1 MLRDFKFLRRNSGK
15 NTTQQEEIE
24 NVPVNPRDSM
34 GPPTSSTDSTRPP
47 LNTIQETTR
56 GVKVTKIDKTP
67 AKRRYSDITKTPE
80 KPVSLL
86 PKGRYG
92 WAKKADSSSS
102 SVEEGDE
109 GKTDA
114 GQSRK
119 VAANA
124 TPRSTRTT
132 GRANSNYSESHSN
145 QTTPSKSVTKPPNPA
160 FSLASGS
167 RALASGAARMANY
180 AALSRGIPISGNS
193 STVVDKVEV
202 PHFDLKENPSF
213 WLEHNVQVLIRVRPL
228 NSTERST
235 QGYSR
240 CLKQESAQCITWIG
254 QPETRF
260 TFDHVAC
267 ETINQET
274 LFRMVGLPMVENCLS
289 GYNSSIFAY
298 GQTGSGKTHTMLGEI
313 EELEVRPSPNRG
325 MTPRIFEFLFARIRA
340 EEESRRDERLQYSC
354 KCSFLEI
361 YNEQITDLLDPS
373 STNLMLRED
382 MTKGVYVENLSE
394 FEVRTVGDILKL
406 LTQGSL
412 NRRVAATNMNR
423 ESSRSHSVFTCIIE
437 SRWEK
442 NCTDNFRFSRLN
454 LVDLAG
460 SERQKAS
467 GAEGERL
474 KEAASINKSLSTLG
488 HVIMVLVDVA
498 NGRPRHVPY
507 RDSKL
512 TFLLQDSLGGN
523 SKTMIISNVSPSICC
538 AAETLNTLK
547 FAQRAK
553 LIQNNAVVN
562 EDSSAD
568 VTALK
573 HEIRLLKEE
582 LSSLKSQNVS
592 RALSFGQTTVSGD
605 SRLEDDSS
613 YDETDQHGSSMI
625 TKEAKGIVRLST
637 KQFKSLET
645 TLAGSLRREQMAETS
660 IKQLEAEIEQ
670 LNRLVRQREE
680 DNRCTK
686 MMLKF
691 REERIQRMES
701 LVNGLIPAD
710 SYLLEEN
717 NALTEEIQLLQ
728 AKVDRNPEVTRFACE
743 NIRLLEEL
751 RRFQDFYEE
760 GEREILL
767 SEVSNL
773 RDQLLTNIDGN
784 LKKHNHLDMNIPSQE
799 SVHVCDEQTT
809 LHLELKKTL
818 HELEE
823 CRTNLNC
830 CLEKNKAL
838 SREIDELRGSL
849 NSISSA
855 NNDHNDGVEVRK
867 ESISEA
873 LALNSKSKTSDEK
886 EKEDTRKEETMK
898 HIEKIMDL
906 QLELD
911 ILKVI
916 VQEERL
922 HHKELEQHA
931 QSMMLDLDSSK
942 EQLLLVTKK
951 CEDVH
956 AELGEAKSIIEAL
969 ESQHLLAIT
978 EVEDLRNS
986 NNHYAEVVQNQEL
999 EISSLKKQMFHQGSR
1014 NLSSSKL
1021 LESND
1026 SSLQAKLK
1034 KMYDSL
1040 EKAKMLNQHYQS
1052 DSEFHVSNE
1061 EAMDE
1066 ISRQAEAETAA
1077 VIVCLQEELLLLQQ
1091 EVRESSSKE
1100 MESRK
1105 RLNELE
1111 TEVNNLEAQL
1121 SLMTEENRKLGE
1133 NVYDKEKELIN
1144 MSEEWEKVNNEIEAI
1159 VCGGHEALK
1168 DACEQL
1174 DFISSTFPNKRSRI
1188 SEQFGRMTK
1197 HIFEKEL
1204 LIEQLSQSLENAL
1217 NRKNDMESML
1227 RSLRGAALVMME
1239 AHQLDCRERDA
1250 ELFSL
1255 TSQLSSKAHDISQL
1269 ENTIKYGEDQL
1280 RKASVSATVAF
1291 LVLNWLSEQNSNYID
1306 ALNQKAMQL
1315 MESLETSRQKDAIL
1329 RDQASL
1335 VATAENQ
1342 NESLR
1347 MELQTLQLDCHEKD
1361 AELFSLTSQLS
1372 SKAHDISQLENTI
1385 KYGEDQLR
1393 KASVSATV
1401 AFLVVNWLSEQ
1412 NSNYIDALN
1421 QKDMQLM
1428 ESLETSRQND
1438 AILRDQASLVA
1449 TAENQNESLRMELE
1463 TLEKT
1468 CSDLRLQLFEEK
1480 RQKLEE
1486 IEENDM
1492 FKTIEKLT
1500 ELQAGVST
1508 VRSHLSECVER
1519 SGSHGKDTSN
1529 ETHASFSSG
1538 GKNTSTWEGSET
1550 RKHSQHLESCILE
1563 DRTAVKTDCSFDK
1576 SNNMLGSASKQ
1587 ETFQM
1592 NWKDKDRDATIILL
1606 RKEMESALECLKG
1619 VQVEMAKL
1627 RFEKETLRSSEQ
1639 KSKES
1644 IGDLLAAVTS
1654 LQTYMDKF
1662 EQDLALKVDLVDNKL
1677 RTIEGAVQESSNSW
1691 YEQKKLLAAELCDA
1705 KAVAAQK
1712 ATEASCTVAKFG
1724 EVQDTMKEA
1733 DIMINELMIANESLK
1748 LDIKKLKKKEISLT
1762 KKRDILV
1769 NENQN
1774 LQSANDQKD
1783 MHYQRLENEFES
1795 DLVMMQKLVLE
1806 LEDIVSQTATSSMD
1820 ELMSVTSDVLIIKSQ
1835 LHESIKYMRSWLEE
1849 IWSDIVMKDCSLS
1862 VLHLCHMGILLEAAT
1877 GLNVENGLLNHGL
1890 SESNSL
1896 ISKLKEQNFKAQKEL
1911 EMCRTLK
1918 VKLLADIKNNFDRV
1932 LRKES
1937 DAVDLTS
1944 KLGSFEK
1951 KILDLQFQEEAMLA
1965 RSEQMGS
1972 ELVELI
1978 KEIALSNKT
1987 VLASLID
1994 QQRVLKDKE
2003 EALKSLEDNLTVE
2016 LSAKDFESLIL
2027 SSELEERTLLI
2038 SQLERQNK
2046 HFYEVA
2052 EGLKRQIIFDNLDV
2066 ALTASILLD
2075 KEVEVSIL
2083 QEEVAEAGRK
2093 QQNLLAELSVMDSM
2107 MAKVHARKDVLEQ
2120 DACSLMEVSCL
2131 NETLKRELGEL
2142 MEGKAV
2148 LTTQVQELNSKNEK
2162 LLEELQK
2169 KDSALESSSSR
2180 IFVLDQQNQMLKNE
2194 TCLLEAASQRL
2205 QNDMEM
2211 KDAEINKMNCLEKE
2225 IEELQ
2230 HVITELKGERCQ
2242 LFQELEVNKAENE
2255 SINALAAEN
2264 TSLRIQLRSYE
2275 KVNNDTFNMVLKV
2288 DRIGSKALN
2297 AFQNKSAE
2305 LDTMLQNIYEELE
2318 RASKF
2323 FEEFESLEN
2332 CVKEILIQC
2341 SSLQTELVRKDE
2353 IIKGML
2359 FDLSLLQESASNHM
2373 DQKDEIDDL
2382 MVSISSLE
2390 NELDEAVCKGQALEV
2405 QLQEKISKIAV
2416 LESDISQKCKDI
2428 ELLSRKN
2435 SELATIAKDAMEE
2448 KCSIEEEL
2456 SEKREACENLEIEIT
2471 NFGDIVGA
2479 MSNSIECLKRN
2490 ISDVTSEKEDFHGE
2504 ILTLKKELETAQ
2516 TLAEESEANAIEAKE
2531 EAETAKLHAEE
2542 KEEEVKL
2549 LERSVEE
2556 LECTVN
2562 ILENEVEFVRGE
2574 AERQRLQREELE
2586 LEFHAIK
2593 QQMSNVKGSDA
2604 DMRRH
2609 QEEKEKSLQEA
2620 CQRIQLLEG
2629 EIISRDAELA
2639 HFKAHI
2645 SELNLHAE
2653 AQAREYK
2660 EKFKALEALA
2670 QKVKMDPH
2678 ATQAP
2683 ALSSSKLEKNSSKPR
2698 GSGSPFKCIGIGL
2711 VQQLMSEKDEE
2722 HSAERHRIQELEA
2735 LAASRQKEIFML
2747 NSKLA
2752 AAESM
2757 THDVIRDLLGLK
2769 LDMNNYANLLDNK
2782 QLQMLMEVAG
2792 LHNVDAQFKEEEVP
2806 KLRQQL
2812 NEFIEERKGWIEEIE
2827 RKQAEMVAAQ
2837 IALEKLRQRDHLLT
2851 TENEMIKLENANHK
2865 KKVRELEADIKKL
2878 SGQQNLQQRIHHH
2891 AKIKEE
2897 NNLLKNQNDDLIV
2910 KLRKTESILSRVREE
2925 LTHFRQTNGRGP
2937 YINFDKEEM
2946 LENKLKEKEE
2956 ERLQLAQKLLGLCA
2970 SVLKAAG
2977 ITKPTSDMGISA
2989 AEEALEQLKNRLTSL
3004 ERELQDAKFK
3014 NKMTN
3019 ERIRLTE
3026 LMPQSS
3032 PLRTG
3037 ENGQIS
3043 NGGSSSPLTA
3053 FDR

>member
-1 MLRDFKFLRRNSGK
+1 MRDFKFLRRNSGK
-15 NTTQQEEIE
+15 NNTQPEEIE

-34 GPPTSSTDSTRPP
+34 GPPTSADSTRPP

-56 GVKVTKIDKTP
+56 NLKSGIDQQGGVRVTKIDKNPTKP
-67 AKRRYSDITKTPE
+67 KTSRYSDINRTPE
-80 KPVSLL
+80 KPVSL

-92 WAKKADSSSS
+92 WVQKAGSSSS
-102 SVEEGDE
+102 SVEVGDE
-109 GKTDA
+109 GKMDVGTC
-114 GQSRK
+114 GSLSRIGA
-119 VAANA
+119 VNA
-124 TPRSTRTT
+124 TPRSARTT

-160 FSLASGS
+160 FSLASSS
-167 RALASGAARMANY
+167 RILATGAVRMANY
-180 AALSRGIPISGNS
+180 ASLYRGIPVSGNL
-193 STVVDKVEV
+193 STVLDTVDV

-228 NSTERST
+228 NSMERST
-235 QGYSR
+235 QGYAR

-274 LFRMVGLPMVENCLS
+274 LFRMVGLQMVENCLS

-313 EELEVRPSPNRG
+313 EELEIRPSPNRG

-382 MTKGVYVENLSE
+382 MKKGVYVENLSE
-394 FEVRTVGDILKL
+394 FEVQTVGDILKL

-412 NRRVAATNMNR
+412 NRKVAATNMNR

-442 NCTDNFRFSRLN
+442 NSTDNFRFSRLN

-460 SERQKAS
+460 SERQKTS

-474 KEAASINKSLSTLG
+474 KEAASINRSLSTLG

-568 VTALK
+568 VSALK

-582 LSSLKSQNVS
+582 LSSLKRQNIS
-592 RALSFGQTTVSGD
+592 RALSFGQTTISGD
-605 SRLEDDSS
+605 SRLEDDCS
-613 YDETDQHGSSMI
+613 YDEKALETDQQGSLI
-625 TKEAKGIVRLST
+625 TKEANGIIRLSS

-645 TLAGSLRREQMAETS
+645 TLAGSLRREQMGEAS

-710 SYLLEEN
+710 GYLLEEN
-717 NALTEEIQLLQ
+717 SALTEEIQLLHS
-728 AKVDRNPEVTRFACE
+728 KVDRNPEVTRFACE

-767 SEVSNL
+767 NEVSNL
-773 RDQLLTNIDGN
+773 RDQLLINIDGK
-784 LKKHNHLDMNIPSQE
+784 LKQHSHLDINIPSQE
-799 SVHVCDEQTT
+799 PVHICDEQAT

-830 CLEKNKAL
+830 CLEKNEKL

-855 NNDHNDGVEVRK
+855 ENDHGGGVEVIK
-867 ESISEA
+867 ESIPEA
-873 LALNSKSKTSDEK
+873 LALDSKSKTFDEK
-886 EKEDTRKEETMK
+886 KEEDTRKEERMK
-898 HIEKIMDL
+898 HVDEIMDL

-922 HHKELEQHA
+922 HHNELQQHA
-931 QSMMLDLDSSK
+931 QSMMQDLDSSK

-951 CEDVH
+951 CEDVQ

-969 ESQHLLAIT
+969 ESQHLLAIS

-986 NNHYAEVVQNQEL
+986 NSHYAEVVQKQEV
-999 EISSLKKQMFHQGSR
+999 EISSLKKQMFHQGLRS
-1014 NLSSSKL
+1014 LSSSNL
-1021 LESND
+1021 LESDD
-1026 SSLQAKLK
+1026 SPLQAKLK
-1034 KMYDSL
+1034 RMQDSL
-1040 EKAKMLNQHYQS
+1040 EKAKMLNRRNQS

-1061 EAMDE
+1061 EEMNE
-1066 ISRQAEAETAA
+1066 ISRQAEAETAE
-1077 VIVCLQEELLLLQQ
+1077 VIVCLQEELLLLQL
-1091 EVRESSSKE
+1091 EVKNSSLKE

-1105 RLNELE
+1105 RLIELE
-1111 TEVNNLEAQL
+1111 TEVKDLEAKL
-1121 SLMTEENRKLGE
+1121 SLMAEENRKLGE
-1133 NVYDKEKELIN
+1133 NVHDKEKELIS
-1144 MSEEWEKVNNEIEAI
+1144 MSEEWEQVNNEIEAI

-1174 DFISSTFPNKRSRI
+1174 DFISSTFPDKRGRI

-1197 HIFEKEL
+1197 YIIEKEL
-1204 LIEQLSQSLENAL
+1204 LIEELNQSLENAL
-1217 NRKNDMESML
+1217 NRRNDMESML
-1227 RSLRGAALVMME
+1227 RSLRGAALVMTE
-1239 AHQLDCRERDA
+1239 AHQLDCHEKDA
-1250 ELFSL
+1250 EVFSL
-1255 TSQLSSKAHDISQL
+1255 TSQLSSKAHVISEL
-1269 ENTIKYGEDQL
+1269 EYKIKYGEDQL
-1280 RKASVSATVAF
+1280 RKASISATVAF
-1291 LVLNWLSEQNSNYID
+1291 LVVNWLSEKNSSYID
-1306 ALNQKAMQL
+1306 ALNQKEMQL

-1329 RDQASL
+1329 WDQASV
-1335 VATAENQ
+1335 VAAAENQ
-1342 NESLR
+1342 TESLR
-1347 MELQTLQLDCHEKD
+1347 MEL
-1361 AELFSLTSQLS
+1361 
-1372 SKAHDISQLENTI
+1372 N
-1385 KYGEDQLR
+1385 
-1393 KASVSATV
+1393 
-1401 AFLVVNWLSEQ
+1401 
-1412 NSNYIDALN
+1412 
-1421 QKDMQLM
+1421 
-1428 ESLETSRQND
+1428 
-1438 AILRDQASLVA
+1438 
-1449 TAENQNESLRMELE
+1449 

-1468 CSDLRLQLFEEK
+1468 CTDLRFQVFEE
-1480 RQKLEE
+1480 RRHKLEE
-1486 IEENDM
+1486 VEENDM
-1492 FKTIEKLT
+1492 LKTIEKLT
-1500 ELQAGVST
+1500 ELKAGVST
-1508 VRSHLSECVER
+1508 VRSHLSEYVER
-1519 SGSHGKDTSN
+1519 SGTHGKDISN
-1529 ETHASFSSG
+1529 ENHASFSSDD
-1538 GKNTSTWEGSET
+1538 KLETWTDSE
-1550 RKHSQHLESCILE
+1550 KSQHSQHLESCILE
-1563 DRTAVKTDCSFDK
+1563 DRTAEKPDCSFDK
-1576 SNNMLGSASKQ
+1576 SNSMLGSASKQ
-1587 ETFQM
+1587 DTLQI
-1592 NWKDKDRDATIILL
+1592 NCKDKDRDATIVLL
-1606 RKEMESALECLKG
+1606 RKKMESALECLKG
-1619 VQVEMAKL
+1619 VQAEMARL
-1627 RFEKETLRSSEQ
+1627 HVEKEALWSAEQ
-1639 KSKES
+1639 KSKGS
-1644 IGDLLAAVTS
+1644 IGDFVAAVTS
-1654 LQTYMDKF
+1654 LHTCMDKF
-1662 EQDLALKVDLVDNKL
+1662 EQELELKVELVNNRL
-1677 RTIEGAVQESSNSW
+1677 QTIEGAVLESSSSW
-1691 YEQKKLLAAELCDA
+1691 YEQKKLLEAELCDA

-1712 ATEASCTVAKFG
+1712 ATEASCILAKLE

-1733 DIMINELMIANESLK
+1733 DIMVNELMIANESLK
-1748 LDIKKLKKKEISLT
+1748 LDIKRLKKKEISLT
-1762 KKRDILV
+1762 EKRDILV
-1769 NENQN
+1769 NENQS
-1774 LQSANDQKD
+1774 LQSAIDLKD

-1795 DLVMMQKLVLE
+1795 DLAMMQTLVLE
-1806 LEDIVSQTATSSMD
+1806 LEDIVSQAATTSTD
-1820 ELMSVTSDVLIIKSQ
+1820 ELKSVTSDVLVIKSQ
-1835 LHESIKYMRSWLEE
+1835 LHASTKYMKSWLEE
-1849 IWSDIVMKDCSLS
+1849 IWSDIIVKDCALS
-1862 VLHLCHMGILLEAAT
+1862 VLHLCHMGIFLEAAT

-1896 ISKLKEQNFKAQKEL
+1896 IFKLKEQNFKAQKEL

-1918 VKLLADIKNNFDRV
+1918 GKLLADIRNNFDRV

-1937 DAVDLTS
+1937 DAGDLTS

-1951 KILDLQFQEEAMLA
+1951 KILDLQLQEESMLA

-1972 ELVELI
+1972 ELVELM
-1978 KEIALSNKT
+1978 KEIDLSNKT
-1987 VLASLID
+1987 VLTSLID
-1994 QQRVLKDKE
+1994 QERMLKDKE
-2003 EALKSLEDNLTVE
+2003 EALKSLEDSLTMEFVV
-2016 LSAKDFESLIL
+2016 KDFESLIL
-2027 SSELEERTLLI
+2027 SSELEERTILI
-2038 SQLERQNK
+2038 SELERKNK

-2052 EGLKRQIIFDNLDV
+2052 EGLKREIIFNNLDV
-2066 ALTASILLD
+2066 ALTASILCD

-2093 QQNLLAELSVMDSM
+2093 QQNLLAELSVLDSM
-2107 MAKVHARKDVLEQ
+2107 VAKVQSSKNAVEQ
-2120 DACSLMEVSCL
+2120 DACSLMEVSHL
-2131 NETLKRELGEL
+2131 NKTLKRELGEL
-2142 MEGKAV
+2142 VEGKIV
-2148 LTTQVQELNSKNEK
+2148 LTTKVQELSSKNEK

-2180 IFVLDQQNQMLKNE
+2180 ILVLDQQNQMLHNE
-2194 TCLLEAASQRL
+2194 TCLLEAASCRL
-2205 QNDMEM
+2205 QNDVEM
-2211 KDAEINKMNCLEKE
+2211 KDAEIKKMNCLKKE

-2230 HVITELKGERCQ
+2230 HEITELKGARYQ
-2242 LFQELEVNKAENE
+2242 LFQELEVKKAEIE
-2255 SINALAAEN
+2255 RINVLAAEN
-2264 TSLRIQLRSYE
+2264 TSLRIQLRSCE
-2275 KVNNDTFNMVLKV
+2275 RGNNGMFNVVLKV
-2288 DRIGSKALN
+2288 DSIGSKALN

-2305 LDTMLQNIYEELE
+2305 LDAMLQNIYEELE
-2318 RASKF
+2318 RASRF

-2332 CVKEILIQC
+2332 SAKEILIQ
-2341 SSLQTELVRKDE
+2341 SASLQSELARKDD

-2359 FDLSLLQESASNHM
+2359 FDLSLLQESASNHK
-2373 DQKDEIDDL
+2373 DQKDEIEDL
-2382 MVSISSLE
+2382 IASINSLE
-2390 NELDEAVCKGQALEV
+2390 DELDEALCKGQALEA
-2405 QLQEKISKIAV
+2405 QLQEKMNKIAV

-2435 SELATIAKDAMEE
+2435 SELAASAKDTMEE

-2456 SEKREACENLEIEIT
+2456 LEKREICENLEREIT
-2471 NFGDIVGA
+2471 NFSDIVSE
-2479 MSNSIECLKRN
+2479 MSNSIECLKRSLN
-2490 ISDVTSEKEDFHGE
+2490 GVTSENEDLHKE
-2504 ILTLKKELETAQ
+2504 IITLKNELETVQ
-2516 TLAEESEANAIEAKE
+2516 TLAEEKEAIAIEAKE
-2531 EAETAKLHAEE
+2531 VAKIAKLQVEE

-2562 ILENEVEFVRGE
+2562 VLENEVEFVRGE

-2586 LEFHAIK
+2586 L
-2593 QQMSNVKGSDA
+2593 DA
-2604 DMRRH
+2604 EMRRH

-2629 EIISRDAELA
+2629 EIISRDAEIA

-2653 AQAREYK
+2653 AQACEYK

-2683 ALSSSKLEKNSSKPR
+2683 TFSSNKLEKNSLKPRGSGSPKNPSKPR

-2711 VQQLMSEKDEE
+2711 VQQLISERDEE
-2722 HSAERHRIQELEA
+2722 HSAERQRIQELEA

-2752 AAESM
+2752 VANSM
-2757 THDVIRDLLGLK
+2757 THDVMRDLLGVK
-2769 LDMNNYANLLDNK
+2769 LDMNNYANLLDHP
-2782 QLQMLMEVAG
+2782 QLQMLMETAR
-2792 LHNVDAQFKEEEVP
+2792 LHNGDAQFKEEEVL
-2806 KLRQQL
+2806 KLRQLL
-2812 NEFIEERKGWIEEIE
+2812 NEFVEERKGWIEEIE

-2837 IALEKLRQRDHLLT
+2837 IALEKLRQRNHLLT
-2851 TENEMIKLENANHK
+2851 TENEMIKMENVNHK
-2865 KKVRELEADIKKL
+2865 KMVIELEADIKKL

-2897 NNLLKNQNDDLIV
+2897 NNLLKNQNDDLLV

-2925 LTHFRQTNGRGP
+2925 LAHFRQTNGRNP
-2937 YINFDKEEM
+2937 YINFDKEQT

-2956 ERLQLAQKLLGLCA
+2956 ERLQLAQKLLGLCTT
-2970 SVLKAAG
+2970 VLKAAG
-2977 ITKPTSDMGISA
+2977 ITKPTSEIGISA
-2989 AEEALEQLKNRLTSL
+2989 AEGALEQLKNRLTSL

-3019 ERIRLTE
+3019 ERIRLSE

-3032 PLRTG
+3032 PLRTNK
-3037 ENGQIS
+3037 NGQIS
-3043 NGGSSSPLTA
+3043 SSPLAA

>member
-15 NTTQQEEIE
+15 NTQPEEIE

-34 GPPTSSTDSTRPP
+34 GPPTSTDSTRPP
-47 LNTIQETTR
+47 LNTIQETTTR
-56 GVKVTKIDKTP
+56 SLKGGVDQQGSVRVTKVDKTP
-67 AKRRYSDITKTPE
+67 SKRRYSDITKTPE
-80 KPVSLL
+80 KPVGHQKS
-86 PKGRYG
+86 RYG
-92 WAKKADSSSS
+92 WGPKADSSSN
-102 SVEEGDE
+102 SVEVGDE
-109 GKTDA
+109 GKMDA
-114 GQSRK
+114 GQQRTVS
-119 VAANA
+119 ANA
-124 TPRSTRTT
+124 TPRSTRTI

-145 QTTPSKSVTKPPNPA
+145 QNTPSKSVTKPPNPA

-167 RALASGAARMANY
+167 RNLASGAARVANY
-180 AALSRGIPISGNS
+180 ASLYRGIPSSGNS
-193 STVVDKVEV
+193 STVVDTAEV
-202 PHFDLKENPSF
+202 PHFELKENPSF
-213 WLEHNVQVLIRVRPL
+213 WMEHNVQVLIRVRPL
-228 NSTERST
+228 NSMERST

-274 LFRMVGLPMVENCLS
+274 LFRMVGLPMVENSLS

-313 EELEVRPSPNRG
+313 EELEIRPSPNRG

-382 MTKGVYVENLSE
+382 ITKGVYVENLSE
-394 FEVRTVGDILKL
+394 YEVQTVGDILKL

-412 NRRVAATNMNR
+412 NRRVAATHMNR

-442 NCTDNFRFSRLN
+442 NSTDNFRFSRLN

-460 SERQKAS
+460 SERQKSS

-474 KEAASINKSLSTLG
+474 KEAASINRSLSTLG

-582 LSSLKSQNVS
+582 LSSLKRQNVS
-592 RALSFGQTTVSGD
+592 RALSFGQTIISGD
-605 SRLEDDSS
+605 SRLEDDCS
-613 YDETDQHGSSMI
+613 YDEKALETDQHGSLI
-625 TKEAKGIVRLST
+625 TKDAKGIVRLSS

-660 IKQLEAEIEQ
+660 MKQLEAEIEQ

-686 MMLKF
+686 MRLKF

-701 LVNGLIPAD
+701 LVNGKIPAD

-717 NALTEEIQLLQ
+717 KALTEEIQLLH

-751 RRFQDFYEE
+751 RRYQDFYEE
-760 GEREILL
+760 GERDILL
-767 SEVSNL
+767 AEVSNL
-773 RDQLLTNIDGN
+773 RDQLLTNVDGN
-784 LKKHNHLDMNIPSQE
+784 LKQHNHLNMNIPSQE
-799 SVHVCDEQTT
+799 SIHVCGEQTT

-830 CLEKNKAL
+830 CLDKNEKL
-838 SREIDELRGSL
+838 SREIDELRRSL
-849 NSISSA
+849 KSISSA
-855 NNDHNDGVEVRK
+855 DNDNNGRVEVIK

-898 HIEKIMDL
+898 HIEEIMNL

-922 HHKELEQHA
+922 HRNEVEQSA
-931 QSMMLDLDSSK
+931 QSMMQDLESSK
-942 EQLLLVTKK
+942 EQLLLVNKK
-951 CEDVH
+951 CEDVQ

-969 ESQHLLAIT
+969 ESQHLLAIA
-978 EVEDLRNS
+978 EVDDLRNS
-986 NNHYAEVVQNQEL
+986 NSHYAEVVQKQQL
-999 EISSLKKQMFHQGSR
+999 EITSLKEQMFRQESR
-1014 NLSSSKL
+1014 DLSSSKL
-1021 LESND
+1021 LESDD
-1026 SSLQAKLK
+1026 SPLQAKLK
-1034 KMYDSL
+1034 KMHDSL
-1040 EKAKMLNQHYQS
+1040 EKAKMLNRRYQS
-1052 DSEFHVSNE
+1052 DCDFQVSNE

-1066 ISRQAEAETAA
+1066 ISRQAEAETAE

-1091 EVRESSSKE
+1091 EVSNSSLKE
-1100 MESRK
+1100 GESRN
-1105 RLNELE
+1105 RLTELE
-1111 TEVNNLEAQL
+1111 TEVKNLEAKL
-1121 SLMTEENRKLGE
+1121 SLMSEENRKLVE
-1133 NVYDKEKELIN
+1133 DVDDKEKELIN
-1144 MSEEWEKVNNEIEAI
+1144 MSEEWEQVNNEIEAI
-1159 VCGGHEALK
+1159 VSGGHEALK

-1174 DFISSTFPNKRSRI
+1174 DLISSTFPDKRSRI

-1197 HIFEKEL
+1197 YIFEKEL
-1204 LIEQLSQSLENAL
+1204 FIEELNQSLENAL
-1217 NRKNDMESML
+1217 NRRNDMESML
-1227 RSLRGAALVMME
+1227 RSLRGAALVMTE
-1239 AHQLDCRERDA
+1239 AHQLDCREKDA
-1250 ELFSL
+1250 EIFSL
-1255 TSQLSSKAHDISQL
+1255 TSQLSSKEHVISKL
-1269 ENTIKYGEDQL
+1269 ENKIKHGEDQL
-1280 RKASVSATVAF
+1280 RKASV
-1291 LVLNWLSEQNSNYID
+1291 N
-1306 ALNQKAMQL
+1306 
-1315 MESLETSRQKDAIL
+1315 
-1329 RDQASL
+1329 
-1335 VATAENQ
+1335 
-1342 NESLR
+1342 
-1347 MELQTLQLDCHEKD
+1347 
-1361 AELFSLTSQLS
+1361 
-1372 SKAHDISQLENTI
+1372 
-1385 KYGEDQLR
+1385 
-1393 KASVSATV
+1393 ATV

-1412 NSNYIDALN
+1412 NSNYNDALN
-1421 QKDMQLM
+1421 QKEMQLM
-1428 ESLETSRQND
+1428 ESLETSRQKD
-1438 AILRDQASLVA
+1438 AIFCDQASVVA
-1449 TAENQNESLRMELE
+1449 AAESQNESLRTELH
-1463 TLEKT
+1463 TL
-1468 CSDLRLQLFEEK
+1468 

-1486 IEENDM
+1486 NDM
-1492 FKTIEKLT
+1492 LKTIEKLT

-1519 SGSHGKDTSN
+1519 SGSHGKVISN
-1529 ETHASFSSG
+1529 ETHASV
-1538 GKNTSTWEGSET
+1538 STDDKFET
-1550 RKHSQHLESCILE
+1550 WTGTVTRQHSQHLESCI
-1563 DRTAVKTDCSFDK
+1563 F
-1576 SNNMLGSASKQ
+1576 GSVSKQ
-1587 ETFQM
+1587 KTFQM
-1592 NWKDKDRDATIILL
+1592 NWQDKDRDATIILL
-1606 RKEMESALECLKG
+1606 RKEIESSLECLKG
-1619 VQVEMAKL
+1619 VQAEMAGL
-1627 RFEKETLRSSEQ
+1627 RVEKEVLWSSEQ
-1639 KSKES
+1639 KSKETV
-1644 IGDLLAAVTS
+1644 GDFLAAATS

-1662 EQDLALKVDLVDNKL
+1662 EQELELKVELVDNKL
-1677 RTIEGAVQESSNSW
+1677 QKIEDAVKESSSSW
-1691 YEQKKLLAAELCDA
+1691 YEQKKLLEAELCDA

-1712 ATEASCTVAKFG
+1712 ATEASCILAKFE

-1748 LDIKKLKKKEISLT
+1748 LDKKKLKKKKTSLT
-1762 KKRDILV
+1762 EQRDILV
-1769 NENQN
+1769 NENQS
-1774 LQSANDQKD
+1774 LQSVNDLKD
-1783 MHYQRLENEFES
+1783 VHYKRLESEFES
-1795 DLVMMQKLVLE
+1795 DLAMMQRLVLE
-1806 LEDIVSQTATSSMD
+1806 LEDIVSQAATASMD
-1820 ELMSVTSDVLIIKSQ
+1820 ELKSVMSDLLIIKSQ
-1835 LHESIKYMRSWLEE
+1835 LHESTKCMRSWLEE
-1849 IWSDIVMKDCSLS
+1849 IWSDIIVKDCALS
-1862 VLHLCHMGILLEAAT
+1862 VLHLCHMGIFLEAAA

-1890 SESNSL
+1890 SESSSL
-1896 ISKLKEQNFKAQKEL
+1896 ISKLKEQNFKAQREL

-1918 VKLLADIKNNFDRV
+1918 GKLLADIKNNFDRV
-1932 LRKES
+1932 RRKES
-1937 DAVDLTS
+1937 DAGDFTS
-1944 KLGSFEK
+1944 KLGSFENK
-1951 KILDLQFQEEAMLA
+1951 LLDLQFQEETMLA

-1972 ELVELI
+1972 EFVELI
-1978 KEIALSNKT
+1978 KEIDLSNKA

-1994 QQRVLKDKE
+1994 QERVLKDKE
-2003 EALKSLEDNLTVE
+2003 EALKSHEDSLTME
-2016 LSAKDFESLIL
+2016 FSAKDFESLIL
-2027 SSELEERTLLI
+2027 LSELEERTILI
-2038 SQLERQNK
+2038 SELERKNK

-2052 EGLKRQIIFDNLDV
+2052 ESLKREIVFDNLDV

-2083 QEEVAEAGRK
+2083 HEEVAEAGRK
-2093 QQNLLAELSVMDSM
+2093 QQNLLAELNVMNSKI
-2107 MAKVHARKDVLEQ
+2107 AEVQSRKSALEQ
-2120 DACSLMEVSCL
+2120 DACSLKEVSCL
-2131 NETLKRELGEL
+2131 NESLDRELGEL
-2142 MEGKAV
+2142 MEAKTV
-2148 LTTQVQELNSKNEK
+2148 LKTQVQELSSKNEK
-2162 LLEELQK
+2162 LFEELQK

-2180 IFVLDQQNQMLKNE
+2180 IVVLDQQNQMLQNK
-2194 TCLLEAASQRL
+2194 TCLLEAASCRL

-2211 KDAEINKMNCLEKE
+2211 KEAEIKKVNCLEKE

-2230 HVITELKGERCQ
+2230 HEITELKGERCQ
-2242 LFQELEVNKAENE
+2242 LIQELEVKKVEIE
-2255 SINALAAEN
+2255 RINALAAEN
-2264 TSLRIQLRSYE
+2264 TSLRIQLRSRE
-2275 KVNNDTFNMVLKV
+2275 KGNNDAFDMVLKV
-2288 DRIGSKALN
+2288 NSTASKALY

-2305 LDTMLQNIYEELE
+2305 LDAILQNIYGEVE

-2332 CVKEILIQC
+2332 LAEEILSQ
-2341 SSLQTELVRKDE
+2341 SASLQTELVRKDD

-2359 FDLSLLQESASNHM
+2359 FDLRMLQESASNHK
-2373 DQKDEIDDL
+2373 DQKDEINDL
-2382 MVSISSLE
+2382 MASINSLE

-2416 LESDISQKCKDI
+2416 LESDISEKCKDI
-2428 ELLSRKN
+2428 ELLSSEN
-2435 SELATIAKDAMEE
+2435 SELAATAKDTMEE

-2456 SEKREACENLEIEIT
+2456 LEKRQICENLEIEIT
-2471 NFGDIVGA
+2471 NFGDIVSE

-2490 ISDVTSEKEDFHGE
+2490 LNDVTSEREDLHGE
-2504 ILTLKKELETAQ
+2504 ILTLKRALEMAQ
-2516 TLAEESEANAIEAKE
+2516 TLAEESEAIAIEAKE
-2531 EAETAKLHAEE
+2531 VAEIAKLQAEE
-2542 KEEEVKL
+2542 KEEEVIL

-2562 ILENEVEFVRGE
+2562 VLENEVKFVRGE

-2586 LEFHAIK
+2586 LELQAIK
-2593 QQMSNVKGSDA
+2593 QQMNNVEGSDA
-2604 DMRRH
+2604 DMKRH

-2629 EIISRDAELA
+2629 EIISRDAEIA

-2653 AQAREYK
+2653 AQACEYK

-2670 QKVKMDPH
+2670 EKFKMDPH
-2678 ATQAP
+2678 ASQAP
-2683 ALSSSKLEKNSSKPR
+2683 TLSSSKLEKNSSKPR
-2698 GSGSPFKCIGIGL
+2698 GSGSPFKCMGIGL

-2722 HSAERHRIQELEA
+2722 HSAERYRIQELEA

-2769 LDMNNYANLLDNK
+2769 LDMNNYATLLDN
-2782 QLQMLMEVAG
+2782 QQFQMLMEKARH
-2792 LHNVDAQFKEEEVP
+2792 LNVDGQFKEQEIL

-2837 IALEKLRQRDHLLT
+2837 IGLEKLRQRDHLLT
-2851 TENEMIKLENANHK
+2851 TENEMIKMENVNHK
-2865 KKVRELEADIKKL
+2865 KKVIELEADIKKL

-2897 NNLLKNQNDDLIV
+2897 NNVLKNQNDDLIV

-2925 LTHFRQTNGRGP
+2925 LTHFRQSNGRSP
-2937 YINFDKEEM
+2937 YINFDKEQT

-2970 SVLKAAG
+2970 TVLKAAG
-2977 ITKPTSDMGISA
+2977 ITKPTSEIGISA

-3019 ERIRLTE
+3019 ERIRLSE

-3032 PLRTG
+3032 PLRTD
-3037 ENGQIS
+3037 ENGQTP
-3043 NGGSSSPLTA
+3043 NRGCSPLTV

>member
-202 PHFDLKENPSF
+202 PHFDLKENTSF

-582 LSSLKSQNVS
+582 LSSLKRQNVS

-818 HELEE
+818 RELEE

-873 LALNSKSKTSDEK
+873 LDLNSKSKTSDEK

-931 QSMMLDLDSSK
+931 QSMMQDLDSSK

-1227 RSLRGAALVMME
+1227 RSLRGAALVMTE
-1239 AHQLDCRERDA
+1239 AHQLDCREKDA

-1255 TSQLSSKAHDISQL
+1255 TSQLISKAHDISEL

-1280 RKASVSATVAF
+1280 RKAS
-1291 LVLNWLSEQNSNYID
+1291 
-1306 ALNQKAMQL
+1306 
-1315 MESLETSRQKDAIL
+1315 
-1329 RDQASL
+1329 
-1335 VATAENQ
+1335 
-1342 NESLR
+1342 
-1347 MELQTLQLDCHEKD
+1347 
-1361 AELFSLTSQLS
+1361 
-1372 SKAHDISQLENTI
+1372 
-1385 KYGEDQLR
+1385 
-1393 KASVSATV
+1393 ASVSATV

-1421 QKDMQLM
+1421 QKDMQLV

-1468 CSDLRLQLFEEK
+1468 CSDLRLQLFEEQ

-1538 GKNTSTWEGSET
+1538 GKDTSTWAGSET
-1550 RKHSQHLESCILE
+1550 RKHSQHLESCTLE
-1563 DRTAVKTDCSFDK
+1563 DRTAEKTDCSFDK
-1576 SNNMLGSASKQ
+1576 SNNMFGSASKQ
-1587 ETFQM
+1587 GTFQM
-1592 NWKDKDRDATIILL
+1592 NWKDKDRDATIFLL

-1619 VQVEMAKL
+1619 VQAEMAKL
-1627 RFEKETLRSSEQ
+1627 LFEKEILRSSEQ

-1662 EQDLALKVDLVDNKL
+1662 EQDLAFKVDLVDNKL

-1712 ATEASCTVAKFG
+1712 ATEASCTVAKFD

-1806 LEDIVSQTATSSMD
+1806 LEDIVSQTATTSMD

-1849 IWSDIVMKDCSLS
+1849 IWSDIVVKDCSLS

-1896 ISKLKEQNFKAQKEL
+1896 IFKLKEQNFKAQKEL

-1994 QQRVLKDKE
+1994 QERVLKDKE

-2107 MAKVHARKDVLEQ
+2107 MAKVHARKDALEQ

-2305 LDTMLQNIYEELE
+2305 LDAMLQNIYEELE

-2435 SELATIAKDAMEE
+2435 SELAAIAKDAMEE

-2456 SEKREACENLEIEIT
+2456 LEKREACENLEIEIT

-2490 ISDVTSEKEDFHGE
+2490 LSDVTSEKEDLHGE

-2516 TLAEESEANAIEAKE
+2516 TLVEESEANAMEAKE

-2586 LEFHAIK
+2586 LELHAIK
-2593 QQMSNVKGSDA
+2593 QQMNNVKGSDA

-2792 LHNVDAQFKEEEVP
+2792 LHNVDAQFKVSVVRIMISP
-2806 KLRQQL
+2806 TYSLDSSSI
-2812 NEFIEERKGWIEEIE
+2812 NST
-2827 RKQAEMVAAQ
+2827 
-2837 IALEKLRQRDHLLT
+2837 DCLL
-2851 TENEMIKLENANHK
+2851 A
-2865 KKVRELEADIKKL
+2865 
-2878 SGQQNLQQRIHHH
+2878 G
-2891 AKIKEE
+2891 
-2897 NNLLKNQNDDLIV
+2897 
-2910 KLRKTESILSRVREE
+2910 
-2925 LTHFRQTNGRGP
+2925 GRG
-2937 YINFDKEEM
+2937 
-2946 LENKLKEKEE
+2946 
-2956 ERLQLAQKLLGLCA
+2956 
-2970 SVLKAAG
+2970 S
-2977 ITKPTSDMGISA
+2977 
-2989 AEEALEQLKNRLTSL
+2989 
-3004 ERELQDAKFK
+3004 
-3014 NKMTN
+3014 
-3019 ERIRLTE
+3019 
-3026 LMPQSS
+3026 
-3032 PLRTG
+3032 
-3037 ENGQIS
+3037 
-3043 NGGSSSPLTA
+3043 
-3053 FDR
+3053 

>member
-1 MLRDFKFLRRNSGK
+1 MLRDFKFLRRNSGR
-15 NTTQQEEIE
+15 NTTQPEEIE

-34 GPPTSSTDSTRPP
+34 GPTSSIDSTRPP
-47 LNTIQETTR
+47 LNTIQETAR
-56 GVKVTKIDKTP
+56 ILKGGVDQQGSVRITKIDKTP
-67 AKRRYSDITKTPE
+67 TKRRYSDITKTPE
-80 KPVSLL
+80 KPVSL
-86 PKGRYG
+86 PRGRYG
-92 WAKKADSSSS
+92 WAQKADSSSS
-102 SVEEGDE
+102 SVEVGDE
-109 GKTDA
+109 ERVTAG
-114 GQSRK
+114 GQSRT
-119 VAANA
+119 VSVNA

-132 GRANSNYSESHSN
+132 ARVNSNYSESHSN

-167 RALASGAARMANY
+167 RTLASGAGRIANY
-180 AALSRGIPISGNS
+180 AALYRGIPISGNS
-193 STVVDKVEV
+193 TTVIDKVEV
-202 PHFDLKENPSF
+202 SHFDLKENPSF

-228 NSTERST
+228 NNMEKST
-235 QGYSR
+235 QGYAR
-240 CLKQESAQCITWIG
+240 CLKQESEQCITWIG

-313 EELEVRPSPNRG
+313 DELEIRPSPNRG

-361 YNEQITDLLDPS
+361 YNEQITDLLDPA
-373 STNLMLRED
+373 STNLTLRED
-382 MTKGVYVENLSE
+382 ITKGVYVENLSE

-412 NRRVAATNMNR
+412 NRKVAATNMNR

-442 NCTDNFRFSRLN
+442 NSTDNFRFSRLN

-523 SKTMIISNVSPSICC
+523 SKTMIISNVSPSMCC

-582 LSSLKSQNVS
+582 LSSLKCQNVS
-592 RALSFGQTTVSGD
+592 RSLLFGQTTISGD
-605 SRLEDDSS
+605 SRLEDDNS
-613 YDETDQHGSSMI
+613 YDEKPLETDQHGCLI
-625 TKEAKGIVRLST
+625 TKEAKGIVRLSS

-680 DNRCTK
+680 DNRSTK

-691 REERIQRMES
+691 REDRIQRMES

-717 NALTEEIQLLQ
+717 SALTEEIQLLQ
-728 AKVDRNPEVTRFACE
+728 AKVERNPEVTRFACE

-767 SEVSNL
+767 NEVSNL
-773 RDQLLTNIDGN
+773 RDQLLTNIGGS
-784 LKKHNHLDMNIPSQE
+784 LKQLSHLDMNIPSQE
-799 SVHVCDEQTT
+799 SVHNCNEQTT
-809 LHLELKKTL
+809 LHIEFKKTL

-823 CRTNLNC
+823 CQINLNC
-830 CLEKNKAL
+830 CLEKNEKL

-849 NSISSA
+849 NSSSSA
-855 NNDHNDGVEVRK
+855 VNDHNGAVEVLK

-873 LALNSKSKTSDEK
+873 CALNGKSKTSDEK
-886 EKEDTRKEETMK
+886 EKEDTGEGRTMK
-898 HIEKIMDL
+898 HIEEIMDL

-922 HHKELEQHA
+922 HHQELAQHA
-931 QSMMLDLDSSK
+931 QSMMQELDSSK
-942 EQLLLVTKK
+942 EQLLLVTKEF
-951 CEDVH
+951 EDVH
-956 AELGEAKSIIEAL
+956 AELGEAKSVIEAL

-986 NNHYAEVVQNQEL
+986 NSHYAEVVQKQEL
-999 EISSLKKQMFHQGSR
+999 EISSLKEQMFHQGSR
-1014 NLSSSKL
+1014 ALSSSKL
-1021 LESND
+1021 LESDD
-1026 SSLQAKLK
+1026 SPLQAKLK
-1034 KMYDSL
+1034 KMHDSL
-1040 EKAKMLNQHYQS
+1040 EKAKMLSRRYQN
-1052 DSEFHVSNE
+1052 DSEFPVSNE

-1066 ISRQAEAETAA
+1066 ISRQAEAETAE
-1077 VIVCLQEELLLLQQ
+1077 VIVCLQEELLLLQK
-1091 EVRESSSKE
+1091 EVGKSSLKE

-1105 RLNELE
+1105 RLTKLENE
-1111 TEVNNLEAQL
+1111 VKILEAKL

-1133 NVYDKEKELIN
+1133 KIHDKEKELIN
-1144 MSEEWEKVNNEIEAI
+1144 MFEEWEQVNNEIEAI
-1159 VCGGHEALK
+1159 VCGGHEAIK

-1197 HIFEKEL
+1197 YIFEKEL
-1204 LIEQLSQSLENAL
+1204 FIEELSQSLENAL
-1217 NRKNDMESML
+1217 NRRNDMESML
-1227 RSLRGAALVMME
+1227 RSLRGAALVMTE
-1239 AHQLDCRERDA
+1239 AHQLDCREKDA
-1250 ELFSL
+1250 EIFSL
-1255 TSQLSSKAHDISQL
+1255 TSQLSSKADVISEL
-1269 ENTIKYGEDQL
+1269 ENQIKHGEDQL

-1291 LVLNWLSEQNSNYID
+1291 VVVNWFSEQNSNYID
-1306 ALNQKAMQL
+1306 ALIQKDMQL

-1329 RDQASL
+1329 WDQTSV
-1335 VATAENQ
+1335 VAAAENQ

-1347 MELQTLQLDCHEKD
+1347 MELH
-1361 AELFSLTSQLS
+1361 
-1372 SKAHDISQLENTI
+1372 
-1385 KYGEDQLR
+1385 
-1393 KASVSATV
+1393 
-1401 AFLVVNWLSEQ
+1401 
-1412 NSNYIDALN
+1412 
-1421 QKDMQLM
+1421 
-1428 ESLETSRQND
+1428 
-1438 AILRDQASLVA
+1438 
-1449 TAENQNESLRMELE
+1449 

-1468 CSDLRLQLFEEK
+1468 CSDLRIQLFEKQK
-1480 RQKLEE
+1480 RNLEE
-1486 IEENDM
+1486 IKENDM
-1492 FKTIEKLT
+1492 LKTIEKLT
-1500 ELQAGVST
+1500 ELQEGVST

-1519 SGSHGKDTSN
+1519 SGSHGKDISN
-1529 ETHASFSSG
+1529 ENDKFE
-1538 GKNTSTWEGSET
+1538 TWTGSET
-1550 RKHSQHLESCILE
+1550 REHSQHLQSCILE
-1563 DRTAVKTDCSFDK
+1563 DRTAEKPGCSFDK
-1576 SNNMLGSASKQ
+1576 SNNMHGSASKL
-1587 ETFQM
+1587 ERFQM

-1619 VQVEMAKL
+1619 VQAEMARL
-1627 RFEKETLRSSEQ
+1627 SVEKEALWSSEQ

-1644 IGDLLAAVTS
+1644 IGDFLAAVTS
-1654 LQTYMDKF
+1654 LRTYMDKF
-1662 EQDLALKVDLVDNKL
+1662 EQELELKVELVDNKL
-1677 RTIEGAVQESSNSW
+1677 RTIEGAVQETSSSW
-1691 YEQKKLLAAELCDA
+1691 YDRKKLLEAELSDA
-1705 KAVAAQK
+1705 RAVVAQK
-1712 ATEASCTVAKFG
+1712 TTEASCTLAKFE

-1748 LDIKKLKKKEISLT
+1748 LDNKKLKKKEISLT
-1762 KKRDILV
+1762 EKRHILV
-1769 NENQN
+1769 NENQS
-1774 LQSANDQKD
+1774 LQSANDLKD
-1783 MHYQRLENEFES
+1783 MHYQRLENEFEL
-1795 DLVMMQKLVLE
+1795 DLAMMQRLVLE
-1806 LEDIVSQTATSSMD
+1806 LEDTVSQVANTSMD
-1820 ELMSVTSDVLIIKSQ
+1820 ELKSVTSDVLIIKSQ
-1835 LHESIKYMRSWLEE
+1835 LHESTKYMRSWLEE
-1849 IWSDIVMKDCSLS
+1849 IWSDIIVKDCALS

-1877 GLNVENGLLNHGL
+1877 GLNVENGLLNHGI

-1896 ISKLKEQNFKAQKEL
+1896 ISKLKEQNIKTQKEL

-1918 VKLLADIKNNFDRV
+1918 GKLLADIKNNFDRV

-1937 DAVDLTS
+1937 DAGDLTS
-1944 KLGSFEK
+1944 KL
-1951 KILDLQFQEEAMLA
+1951 FQEESMLA

-1978 KEIALSNKT
+1978 KEMDLSNKT
-1987 VLASLID
+1987 VLASLTD
-1994 QQRVLKDKE
+1994 QERVLKDKE
-2003 EALKSLEDNLTVE
+2003 EALKSLEDSLTME
-2016 LSAKDFESLIL
+2016 FLARDFESLIL
-2027 SSELEERTLLI
+2027 SSELEEKTTLI
-2038 SQLERQNK
+2038 SELERKDK
-2046 HFYEVA
+2046 HFYEAA
-2052 EGLKRQIIFDNLDV
+2052 EGLKREIIFGNLDV

-2093 QQNLLAELSVMDSM
+2093 QQNLLAELGVMDSM
-2107 MAKVHARKDVLEQ
+2107 LAKVHSRKNALEQ

-2142 MEGKAV
+2142 IEGKTV
-2148 LTTQVQELNSKNEK
+2148 LTTQVQELCSKNEK

-2169 KDSALESSSSR
+2169 KDSALESSSSH
-2180 IFVLDQQNQMLKNE
+2180 IFVLDQQNQMLQNE
-2194 TCLLEAASQRL
+2194 TCLLEAASCRL
-2205 QNDMEM
+2205 QNDVEM
-2211 KDAEINKMNCLEKE
+2211 KEAELKKMNCLEKE

-2230 HVITELKGERCQ
+2230 HVISELKGERCQ
-2242 LFQELEVNKAENE
+2242 LFQELEVKKAEFE
-2255 SINALAAEN
+2255 RIINALAAEK
-2264 TSLRIQLRSYE
+2264 TSLRIQLRSCE
-2275 KVNNDTFNMVLKV
+2275 KGNNETFDMVLKV
-2288 DRIGSKALN
+2288 DSIGKKALN
-2297 AFQNKSAE
+2297 AFRNKSAE
-2305 LDTMLQNIYEELE
+2305 LDAMLHNIYEELE
-2318 RASKF
+2318 RGSKF

-2332 CVKEILIQC
+2332 SAKEILVQ
-2341 SSLQTELVRKDE
+2341 SASLQTELVRKDD

-2359 FDLSLLQESASNHM
+2359 FDLSLLQESASNHK

-2382 MVSISSLE
+2382 MTSINSLE
-2390 NELDEAVCKGQALEV
+2390 NELDEAVCKGQVLEV
-2405 QLQEKISKIAV
+2405 QLQEKISKIAI

-2435 SELATIAKDAMEE
+2435 LELAASAKETMEE
-2448 KCSIEEEL
+2448 KCSMEEEL
-2456 SEKREACENLEIEIT
+2456 LEKREVCENLEIEIT
-2471 NFGDIVGA
+2471 NFGDIVSE

-2490 ISDVTSEKEDFHGE
+2490 LNDVTSEREDLHGKIL
-2504 ILTLKKELETAQ
+2504 ILTKELETAQ
-2516 TLAEESEANAIEAKE
+2516 TRAEGSEAITLEAKE
-2531 EAETAKLHAEE
+2531 VAEIAKLQAEQ
-2542 KEEEVKL
+2542 KEEEVIL
-2549 LERSVEE
+2549 LERSIEE
-2556 LECTVN
+2556 LESTVN
-2562 ILENEVEFVRGE
+2562 VLENEVEFVRGE
-2574 AERQRLQREELE
+2574 AERQRLQREEIELE
-2586 LEFHAIK
+2586 LHAIK
-2593 QQMSNVKGSDA
+2593 QQMNNVKGSDA
-2604 DMRRH
+2604 EMRRH

-2660 EKFKALEALA
+2660 EKFKALEAFA
-2670 QKVKMDPH
+2670 QKVKMDPN

-2683 ALSSSKLEKNSSKPR
+2683 TLSSSKLEKNSSKPR

-2735 LAASRQKEIFML
+2735 LAANRQKEIFML

-2752 AAESM
+2752 TTESM

-2769 LDMNNYANLLDNK
+2769 LDMNNYANLLDK
-2782 QLQMLMEVAG
+2782 QQLQMLMETAR
-2792 LHNVDAQFKEEEVP
+2792 LRNVDAQFKEEEVL

-2837 IALEKLRQRDHLLT
+2837 IALEQLRQRDHLLT
-2851 TENEMIKLENANHK
+2851 TENAMIKMENVNHK
-2865 KKVRELEADIKKL
+2865 KKIIELEADIKKL

-2925 LTHFRQTNGRGP
+2925 LTHFRQTNGRSP
-2937 YINFDKEEM
+2937 YINFDKEHT

-2970 SVLKAAG
+2970 TVLKAAG

-3004 ERELQDAKFK
+3004 EREVQDAKFK

-3019 ERIRLTE
+3019 ERIRLSE

-3043 NGGSSSPLTA
+3043 NRGSSFPLRTGENGQISNRGSSSPLTA
-3053 FDR
+3053 LDR

>member
-228 NSTERST
+228 NSTERSA

-553 LIQNNAVVN
+553 LIQNNAVIN

-582 LSSLKSQNVS
+582 LSSLKRQNVS

-637 KQFKSLET
+637 KQFKSLEI

-886 EKEDTRKEETMK
+886 EKEDARKEETMK

-931 QSMMLDLDSSK
+931 QSMMQDLDSSK

-999 EISSLKKQMFHQGSR
+999 EISSLKKQMFHKGSR

-1280 RKASVSATVAF
+1280 RKASVSATV
-1291 LVLNWLSEQNSNYID
+1291 
-1306 ALNQKAMQL
+1306 
-1315 MESLETSRQKDAIL
+1315 T
-1329 RDQASL
+1329 
-1335 VATAENQ
+1335 
-1342 NESLR
+1342 
-1347 MELQTLQLDCHEKD
+1347 
-1361 AELFSLTSQLS
+1361 
-1372 SKAHDISQLENTI
+1372 
-1385 KYGEDQLR
+1385 
-1393 KASVSATV
+1393 
-1401 AFLVVNWLSEQ
+1401 FLVVNWLSEQ

-1463 TLEKT
+1463 TLKKT
-1468 CSDLRLQLFEEK
+1468 CSDLRLQLFEEQ

-1486 IEENDM
+1486 IEENNM

-1538 GKNTSTWEGSET
+1538 GKDTCTWAGSET

-1563 DRTAVKTDCSFDK
+1563 DRTAEKTDCSFDK

-1994 QQRVLKDKE
+1994 QERVLKDKE

-2131 NETLKRELGEL
+2131 NETLKHELGEL

-2305 LDTMLQNIYEELE
+2305 LDAMLQNIYEELE

-2405 QLQEKISKIAV
+2405 QLQEKRSKIAV

-2435 SELATIAKDAMEE
+2435 SELAAIAKDAMEE

-2456 SEKREACENLEIEIT
+2456 LEKREACENLEIEIT

-2490 ISDVTSEKEDFHGE
+2490 ISDVTSEKEAFHGE
-2504 ILTLKKELETAQ
+2504 ILTLKKELETAK

>member
-15 NTTQQEEIE
+15 NNTQPEEIE

-34 GPPTSSTDSTRPP
+34 GPPASTDSTRPP
-47 LNTIQETTR
+47 LNAIQETTR
-56 GVKVTKIDKTP
+56 NLKGGVDQQGGVRVTKIDKTP
-67 AKRRYSDITKTPE
+67 TKPKTSRYSDINRTPE
-80 KPVSLL
+80 KPVSL

-92 WAKKADSSSS
+92 WVQKAGSSSN
-102 SVEEGDE
+102 SVEMGDE
-109 GKTDA
+109 GKMDA
-114 GQSRK
+114 GTCGNQSRI
-119 VAANA
+119 VAVNA
-124 TPRSTRTT
+124 TPRSTRTI

-145 QTTPSKSVTKPPNPA
+145 QNTPSKSVTKPPNPS
-160 FSLASGS
+160 FSLASSS
-167 RALASGAARMANY
+167 RPLASGASRTANY
-180 AALSRGIPISGNS
+180 TALYRGIPISGNS
-193 STVVDKVEV
+193 PTVLDTVEI

-228 NSTERST
+228 NSMERNT
-235 QGYSR
+235 QGYTR
-240 CLKQESAQCITWIG
+240 CLKQESAQCVTWIG

-313 EELEVRPSPNRG
+313 EELEIRPSPNRG

-361 YNEQITDLLDPS
+361 YNEQITDLLEPS
-373 STNLMLRED
+373 SSNLMLRED
-382 MTKGVYVENLSE
+382 ITKGVYVENLSE
-394 FEVRTVGDILKL
+394 FEVQTVGDILKL

-412 NRRVAATNMNR
+412 NRKVAATNMNR

-442 NCTDNFRFSRLN
+442 NSADNFRFSRLN

-474 KEAASINKSLSTLG
+474 KEAASINRSLSTLG

-568 VTALK
+568 VSALK

-582 LSSLKSQNVS
+582 LSSLKRQNIS
-592 RALSFGQTTVSGD
+592 RALSFGQTTISGD

-613 YDETDQHGSSMI
+613 NDEKALETDQHGSLI
-625 TKEAKGIVRLST
+625 AKEAKGIIRLSS

-717 NALTEEIQLLQ
+717 SALTEEIQLLH

-767 SEVSNL
+767 NEVSNL
-773 RDQLLTNIDGN
+773 RDQLLNNIDGN
-784 LKKHNHLDMNIPSQE
+784 LKQHIHLDMNIPSQE
-799 SVHVCDEQTT
+799 PEHVCDEQTT

-818 HELEE
+818 YELEE
-823 CRTNLNC
+823 CQTNLNC
-830 CLEKNKAL
+830 CLEKNEKL

-855 NNDHNDGVEVRK
+855 DNDREGGVEVIK
-867 ESISEA
+867 IFQESTSEA
-873 LALNSKSKTSDEK
+873 LALNGKSETSAEN
-886 EKEDTRKEETMK
+886 EKEDTRKEEMME
-898 HIEKIMDL
+898 HIEEIMDL

-916 VQEERL
+916 IQEERL
-922 HHKELEQHA
+922 HHNELQQHA
-931 QSMMLDLDSSK
+931 QSMMQDRDSSK
-942 EQLLLVTKK
+942 EQLLLVTQK

-978 EVEDLRNS
+978 EVDDLRNS
-986 NNHYAEVVQNQEL
+986 NSRYAEVVRKLEL
-999 EISSLKKQMFHQGSR
+999 EISSLKEKMFHQGSR
-1014 NLSSSKL
+1014 DLSSSKL
-1021 LESND
+1021 LESDD
-1026 SSLQAKLK
+1026 SPLQAKLK
-1034 KMYDSL
+1034 KMHDSL
-1040 EKAKMLNQHYQS
+1040 EKAKMLNRRYQN

-1066 ISRQAEAETAA
+1066 ISRQAEAETAE

-1091 EVRESSSKE
+1091 EVENSSLKE

-1105 RLNELE
+1105 RLAELE
-1111 TEVNNLEAQL
+1111 TEVKNLEAKL
-1121 SLMTEENRKLGE
+1121 SLMTEENLKLGE
-1133 NVYDKEKELIN
+1133 SVYDKEKELIN
-1144 MSEEWEKVNNEIEAI
+1144 MSEEWEQVNNEIEAI

-1174 DFISSTFPNKRSRI
+1174 DFISSTFPDKRSRI

-1197 HIFEKEL
+1197 YIVEKEL
-1204 LIEQLSQSLENAL
+1204 FIEELNQSLENAL
-1217 NRKNDMESML
+1217 NRRNDMESML
-1227 RSLRGAALVMME
+1227 RSLRGAALVMTE
-1239 AHQLDCRERDA
+1239 AH
-1250 ELFSL
+1250 
-1255 TSQLSSKAHDISQL
+1255 
-1269 ENTIKYGEDQL
+1269 
-1280 RKASVSATVAF
+1280 
-1291 LVLNWLSEQNSNYID
+1291 
-1306 ALNQKAMQL
+1306 
-1315 MESLETSRQKDAIL
+1315 
-1329 RDQASL
+1329 
-1335 VATAENQ
+1335 
-1342 NESLR
+1342 
-1347 MELQTLQLDCHEKD
+1347 QLDCHEKD

-1372 SKAHDISQLENTI
+1372 SKAHVISELENKI
-1385 KYGEDQLR
+1385 KHGEDQLR
-1393 KASVSATV
+1393 KVSSSATV

-1412 NSNYIDALN
+1412 NSNCVDALN

-1428 ESLETSRQND
+1428 ESLETSRQKD
-1438 AILRDQASLVA
+1438 AILWDQASVVA
-1449 TAENQNESLRMELE
+1449 AAENQNESLRTKLH

-1468 CSDLRLQLFEEK
+1468 CSDLRLQLFEEQ
-1480 RQKLEE
+1480 RQKLD
-1486 IEENDM
+1486 ENDM
-1492 FKTIEKLT
+1492 LKTIEKLT
-1500 ELQAGVST
+1500 ELKAGVST

-1519 SGSHGKDTSN
+1519 SGSHGKDISN
-1529 ETHASFSSG
+1529 ETHASFSSDD
-1538 GKNTSTWEGSET
+1538 KFETLTGSET
-1550 RKHSQHLESCILE
+1550 RQHSQHLESFILQ
-1563 DRTAVKTDCSFDK
+1563 DRTAEKPDCSFDK

-1587 ETFQM
+1587 DTFQI
-1592 NWKDKDRDATIILL
+1592 NWKDKNIDATVILL
-1606 RKEMESALECLKG
+1606 RKEMESALDCLKG
-1619 VQVEMAKL
+1619 VQAEMARL
-1627 RFEKETLRSSEQ
+1627 HVEKEALWSSEQ

-1644 IGDLLAAVTS
+1644 IGDFLAAATS

-1662 EQDLALKVDLVDNKL
+1662 EQELVVKVELVDNKL
-1677 RTIEGAVQESSNSW
+1677 RTIEGAVLESSSSW
-1691 YEQKKLLAAELCDA
+1691 YEQKKLLEAELCDA

-1712 ATEASCTVAKFG
+1712 STEASCILAKFE

-1748 LDIKKLKKKEISLT
+1748 LDIKRRKKKEISLT
-1762 KKRDILV
+1762 EKRDILV
-1769 NENQN
+1769 NENQS
-1774 LQSANDQKD
+1774 LQLANDLKD

-1795 DLVMMQKLVLE
+1795 DLAMMQRLVLE
-1806 LEDIVSQTATSSMD
+1806 LEDIVSQAATTSTD
-1820 ELMSVTSDVLIIKSQ
+1820 ELKSVTSDVLIIKSQ
-1835 LHESIKYMRSWLEE
+1835 LHASTKYMKSWLEE
-1849 IWSDIVMKDCSLS
+1849 IWSDIIVKDCALS

-1918 VKLLADIKNNFDRV
+1918 GKLLADIKNNFDRV

-1937 DAVDLTS
+1937 DAGDLTS

-1951 KILDLQFQEEAMLA
+1951 KIFDLQFQEESMLA

-1972 ELVELI
+1972 ELVELM
-1978 KEIALSNKT
+1978 KEIDLSNKT
-1987 VLASLID
+1987 VLASLVD
-1994 QQRVLKDKE
+1994 QERVLKEKE
-2003 EALKSLEDNLTVE
+2003 EAVKSLEDSLTME
-2016 LSAKDFESLIL
+2016 FSAKDFESLIL
-2027 SSELEERTLLI
+2027 SSELEERTILI
-2038 SQLERQNK
+2038 SELERKNK

-2052 EGLKRQIIFDNLDV
+2052 EGLKRKIIFDNLDV
-2066 ALTASILLD
+2066 ALTASILHD
-2075 KEVEVSIL
+2075 KEVDVSNL

-2107 MAKVHARKDVLEQ
+2107 IAKVHSRKNALEKDV
-2120 DACSLMEVSCL
+2120 CSLMEASCL
-2131 NETLKRELGEL
+2131 NETLKHELGEL
-2142 MEGKAV
+2142 KEGKIV
-2148 LTTQVQELNSKNEK
+2148 LTTQVQELSSKNEK

-2180 IFVLDQQNQMLKNE
+2180 IFVLDQQNQMLQNE
-2194 TCLLEAASQRL
+2194 TCLLEAASCRL
-2205 QNDMEM
+2205 QKDMEM
-2211 KDAEINKMNCLEKE
+2211 KEAEIKKMNCLKKV

-2230 HVITELKGERCQ
+2230 HEIAELKGERCQ
-2242 LFQELEVNKAENE
+2242 IFSELEVKKEE
-2255 SINALAAEN
+2255 IERINVLAAEN
-2264 TSLRIQLRSYE
+2264 TFLRIQLTSCE
-2275 KVNNDTFNMVLKV
+2275 KGNNDTFDMMLKV
-2288 DRIGSKALN
+2288 DSVGSRALN
-2297 AFQNKSAE
+2297 ALQNKSAG
-2305 LDTMLQNIYEELE
+2305 LDAMLQNIHEELE

-2332 CVKEILIQC
+2332 SAEEILIQ
-2341 SSLQTELVRKDE
+2341 SASLQTELVRKDD

-2359 FDLSLLQESASNHM
+2359 FDLSLLQESASNHK

-2382 MVSISSLE
+2382 MASINSLE

-2405 QLQEKISKIAV
+2405 QLQEKISKTAI

-2428 ELLSRKN
+2428 ELLSHTN
-2435 SELATIAKDAMEE
+2435 SELAASAKDTMEE

-2456 SEKREACENLEIEIT
+2456 LEKREVCENLEIEIT
-2471 NFGDIVGA
+2471 NFGDIVGE

-2490 ISDVTSEKEDFHGE
+2490 LSGVTSEKEDLHGE
-2504 ILTLKKELETAQ
+2504 ILMLKKKLETTQ
-2516 TLAEESEANAIEAKE
+2516 TLAEENEAIAIEAKE
-2531 EAETAKLHAEE
+2531 VADIAKLQAVE

-2562 ILENEVEFVRGE
+2562 VLENEVEFVRGE

-2586 LEFHAIK
+2586 LELHAIK
-2593 QQMSNVKGSDA
+2593 QHMNNVKGSDA

-2609 QEEKEKSLQEA
+2609 QEEKGKSLQEA

-2653 AQAREYK
+2653 AQASEYK

-2678 ATQAP
+2678 ATTQAP

-2711 VQQLMSEKDEE
+2711 VQQLMSERDEE

-2752 AAESM
+2752 VADSM
-2757 THDVIRDLLGLK
+2757 THDVMRDLLGVK
-2769 LDMNNYANLLDNK
+2769 LDMNNYANLLDNPQIK
-2782 QLQMLMEVAG
+2782 MLMEMARVR
-2792 LHNVDAQFKEEEVP
+2792 NVDAEVKEDEFC

-2827 RKQAEMVAAQ
+2827 RKQAEMVVAQ
-2837 IALEKLRQRDHLLT
+2837 IALEKLRQRNHLLT
-2851 TENEMIKLENANHK
+2851 TENEMIKMENMNHK
-2865 KKVRELEADIKKL
+2865 KKVIELEADIKKL

-2925 LTHFRQTNGRGP
+2925 LAHFRQTNGRSP
-2937 YINFDKEEM
+2937 YINFDKEQT

-2956 ERLQLAQKLLGLCA
+2956 ERLQLAQKLLGLCTT
-2970 SVLKAAG
+2970 VLKAAG
-2977 ITKPTSDMGISA
+2977 LTKPTSEMGISA

-3019 ERIRLTE
+3019 ERLRLSE
-3026 LMPQSS
+3026 FMPQSS
-3032 PLRTG
+3032 PLRTN
-3037 ENGQIS
+3037 ENGHIS
-3043 NGGSSSPLTA
+3043 NRGSSSPLTV

>member
-1 MLRDFKFLRRNSGK
+1 MLRDFKFLRRNSSK
-15 NTTQQEEIE
+15 NTQVEEIE

-34 GPPTSSTDSTRPP
+34 GPPTSTDSTRPP

-56 GVKVTKIDKTP
+56 NLKGGVDQHVGSVRVTKIDKTP
-67 AKRRYSDITKTPE
+67 SKRRYSEITKTPE
-80 KPVSLL
+80 KPIGV

-92 WAKKADSSSS
+92 CAPKADSSSN
-102 SVEEGDE
+102 SVEVGDE
-109 GKTDA
+109 GKMDT
-114 GQSRK
+114 STRT
-119 VAANA
+119 VAVNA
-124 TPRSTRTT
+124 TPRSSRTT

-145 QTTPSKSVTKPPNPA
+145 QNTPSKSVTKPPNPQ

-167 RALASGAARMANY
+167 RTLASGAARMANY
-180 AALSRGIPISGNS
+180 ASLYRGMPISGNS
-193 STVVDKVEV
+193 SNVVDTVEV

-228 NSTERST
+228 NSMERST
-235 QGYSR
+235 QGYTR

-274 LFRMVGLPMVENCLS
+274 LFRMVGLPMVENCLF

-313 EELEVRPSPNRG
+313 EELEIRPSPNRG

-382 MTKGVYVENLSE
+382 ITKGVYVENLSE
-394 FEVRTVGDILKL
+394 FEVQTVGDILKL

-412 NRRVAATNMNR
+412 NRKVAATNMNR

-442 NCTDNFRFSRLN
+442 NSTDNFRFSRLN

-467 GAEGERL
+467 GAEGDRL
-474 KEAASINKSLSTLG
+474 KEAASINRSLSTLG

-498 NGRPRHVPY
+498 NGKPRHVPY

-523 SKTMIISNVSPSICC
+523 SKTMIISNISPSICC

-582 LSSLKSQNVS
+582 LSSLKRQNVS
-592 RALSFGQTTVSGD
+592 RALSFGQTTISGD

-613 YDETDQHGSSMI
+613 YDEKALETDQHGSLI
-625 TKEAKGIVRLST
+625 IKEAKGIVKLSS
-637 KQFKSLET
+637 KQ
-645 TLAGSLRREQMAETS
+645 
-660 IKQLEAEIEQ
+660 
-670 LNRLVRQREE
+670 VRQREE

-686 MMLKF
+686 MRLKF

-717 NALTEEIQLLQ
+717 KALTEEIQLLH
-728 AKVDRNPEVTRFACE
+728 AKVERNPEVTRFACE

-751 RRFQDFYEE
+751 RRYQDFYEE

-767 SEVSNL
+767 AEVSNL
-773 RDQLLTNIDGN
+773 RDQLLTNVDGN
-784 LKKHNHLDMNIPSQE
+784 LKQHNHLNMNIPSQE
-799 SVHVCDEQTT
+799 SIHVCDEQTT

-830 CLEKNKAL
+830 FLEKNEKL

-849 NSISSA
+849 NSIYA
-855 NNDHNDGVEVRK
+855 DNDHNGGIEVIK

-873 LALNSKSKTSDEK
+873 VALNNKSKTSDEK
-886 EKEDTRKEETMK
+886 EMEDTRKEETMK
-898 HIEKIMDL
+898 HIEEIMDL

-922 HHKELEQHA
+922 QRNELEQSA
-931 QSMMLDLDSSK
+931 QSMMQDLESSK

-951 CEDVH
+951 YQDVH

-978 EVEDLRNS
+978 EVDDLRNS
-986 NNHYAEVVQNQEL
+986 NNHYAEVVQKREL
-999 EISSLKKQMFHQGSR
+999 EISSLRKQMFCQESR
-1014 NLSSSKL
+1014 DLSSSKL
-1021 LESND
+1021 LESDD
-1026 SSLQAKLK
+1026 SPLQAKLK
-1034 KMYDSL
+1034 KMHDSL
-1040 EKAKMLNQHYQS
+1040 EKAKMLNRRYQN
-1052 DSEFHVSNE
+1052 DCEFQVSNE

-1066 ISRQAEAETAA
+1066 ISRQAEAETAE

-1091 EVRESSSKE
+1091 EVRNSSLKE
-1100 MESRK
+1100 VESRK
-1105 RLNELE
+1105 RLTELE
-1111 TEVNNLEAQL
+1111 TEVKNLQAKL

-1144 MSEEWEKVNNEIEAI
+1144 MSEEWEQVNDEIEAI
-1159 VCGGHEALK
+1159 VSGGHEALK

-1174 DFISSTFPNKRSRI
+1174 DYISSTFPDKRSRI

-1197 HIFEKEL
+1197 YIFEKEL
-1204 LIEQLSQSLENAL
+1204 FIEELNQSLENAL
-1217 NRKNDMESML
+1217 NRRNDMESML
-1227 RSLRGAALVMME
+1227 RSLRGAALVMTE
-1239 AHQLDCRERDA
+1239 AHQLDCREKDA
-1250 ELFSL
+1250 EIFSL
-1255 TSQLSSKAHDISQL
+1255 ASQLSLKAHAISEL
-1269 ENTIKYGEDQL
+1269 ENKIKHGEDQL
-1280 RKASVSATVAF
+1280 R
-1291 LVLNWLSEQNSNYID
+1291 N
-1306 ALNQKAMQL
+1306 
-1315 MESLETSRQKDAIL
+1315 
-1329 RDQASL
+1329 
-1335 VATAENQ
+1335 
-1342 NESLR
+1342 
-1347 MELQTLQLDCHEKD
+1347 
-1361 AELFSLTSQLS
+1361 
-1372 SKAHDISQLENTI
+1372 
-1385 KYGEDQLR
+1385 
-1393 KASVSATV
+1393 ASVSATV

-1421 QKDMQLM
+1421 QKDMQLI
-1428 ESLETSRQND
+1428 ESLETIRQK
-1438 AILRDQASLVA
+1438 A
-1449 TAENQNESLRMELE
+1449 
-1463 TLEKT
+1463 
-1468 CSDLRLQLFEEK
+1468 CSDLRLQFEEQ

-1486 IEENDM
+1486 IEENEM
-1492 FKTIEKLT
+1492 LKTIDKLT

-1519 SGSHGKDTSN
+1519 SGSHGKEICNKTHSSFTSDDK
-1529 ETHASFSSG
+1529 F
-1538 GKNTSTWEGSET
+1538 ET
-1550 RKHSQHLESCILE
+1550 RTGSDTRQHSQHLKSYIHE
-1563 DRTAVKTDCSFDK
+1563 DKTAEKPDHSFDK
-1576 SNNMLGSASKQ
+1576 SNNMLGSDSKQ
-1587 ETFQM
+1587 KTFQM
-1592 NWKDKDRDATIILL
+1592 NLKDKDRDATIILL

-1619 VQVEMAKL
+1619 VQAEMARL
-1627 RFEKETLRSSEQ
+1627 RVEKKALCSSEQ
-1639 KSKES
+1639 KSKEC
-1644 IGDLLAAVTS
+1644 IGDFLAAVTS

-1662 EQDLALKVDLVDNKL
+1662 EQEVELKVEVVDNKL
-1677 RTIEGAVQESSNSW
+1677 QKIEGAVHESSSSW
-1691 YEQKKLLAAELCDA
+1691 YKQKKLLEAELCDA

-1712 ATEASCTVAKFG
+1712 ATEASCILAKFE

-1748 LDIKKLKKKEISLT
+1748 LNIKKLKKKEISLT
-1762 KKRDILV
+1762 EQRDILI
-1769 NENQN
+1769 NENQS
-1774 LQSANDQKD
+1774 LQSANDLKD
-1783 MHYQRLENEFES
+1783 VHYKRLKNEFES
-1795 DLVMMQKLVLE
+1795 DLAMMQRLVLE
-1806 LEDIVSQTATSSMD
+1806 LEDIVSQAATTSTDELNSATSD
-1820 ELMSVTSDVLIIKSQ
+1820 LLIIKSQ
-1835 LHESIKYMRSWLEE
+1835 LHESTKCMRSWLEE
-1849 IWSDIVMKDCSLS
+1849 IWSDIIVKDCALS

-1877 GLNVENGLLNHGL
+1877 GLNVENGLLHHGL

-1918 VKLLADIKNNFDRV
+1918 GKLLADIKNNFDRV
-1932 LRKES
+1932 LRKEY
-1937 DAVDLTS
+1937 DAGVCTS
-1944 KLGSFEK
+1944 KLSSFEK
-1951 KILDLQFQEEAMLA
+1951 KILDLQFQEESMLA

-1972 ELVELI
+1972 EFVELI
-1978 KEIALSNKT
+1978 KEVDLSNKA

-1994 QQRVLKDKE
+1994 QERVLKDKE
-2003 EALKSLEDNLTVE
+2003 EDLKSLEDSLTME
-2016 LSAKDFESLIL
+2016 FSAKDFESLIL
-2027 SSELEERTLLI
+2027 SSELEERTILI
-2038 SQLERQNK
+2038 SELERKNM

-2052 EGLKRQIIFDNLDV
+2052 ESLKREIIFDNLDV

-2083 QEEVAEAGRK
+2083 HEEVAVAGRK
-2093 QQNLLAELSVMDSM
+2093 QQNLFAELNVMDSM
-2107 MAKVHARKDVLEQ
+2107 IADVRSRKNVLEQ

-2142 MEGKAV
+2142 MEAKTV
-2148 LTTQVQELNSKNEK
+2148 LTTQVQELSSTNEK
-2162 LLEELQK
+2162 LLEEFKK
-2169 KDSALESSSSR
+2169 KDAALESSSSR
-2180 IFVLDQQNQMLKNE
+2180 IFVLDQQNQMLQSE
-2194 TCLLEAASQRL
+2194 TCLLEAASCRL

-2211 KDAEINKMNCLEKE
+2211 KEAEIKKMNCLEKE
-2225 IEELQ
+2225 IEEVK
-2230 HVITELKGERCQ
+2230 HEITELKGERCE
-2242 LFQELEVNKAENE
+2242 LLQELEVNKAEIE
-2255 SINALAAEN
+2255 RINALAAEN
-2264 TSLRIQLRSYE
+2264 TSLRIQLRSCE
-2275 KVNNDTFNMVLKV
+2275 KDNNDTLDMVLKV
-2288 DRIGSKALN
+2288 DSIGSKALY
-2297 AFQNKSAE
+2297 AIQHKSDE
-2305 LDTMLQNIYEELE
+2305 LDAMLQNIYDEVE

-2332 CVKEILIQC
+2332 FTEEILSQ
-2341 SSLQTELVRKDE
+2341 SASLQTELVRKDD

-2359 FDLSLLQESASNHM
+2359 FDLSLLQESASNHK

-2382 MVSISSLE
+2382 MSSINSLE

-2428 ELLSRKN
+2428 ELLLRKN
-2435 SELATIAKDAMEE
+2435 SELAASAKDTMEE
-2448 KCSIEEEL
+2448 KCSIQEEL
-2456 SEKREACENLEIEIT
+2456 LEKREVCENLEIEIN
-2471 NFGDIVGA
+2471 NFSEIVSE

-2490 ISDVTSEKEDFHGE
+2490 LNDVTSDRKDLHGE
-2504 ILTLKKELETAQ
+2504 ILTLKKELDMAQ
-2516 TLAEESEANAIEAKE
+2516 TLAEESEAIAIEAKE
-2531 EAETAKLHAEE
+2531 VAEIAKLQAAE
-2542 KEEEVKL
+2542 KEEEVIL

-2562 ILENEVEFVRGE
+2562 VLENEVKFVRGE
-2574 AERQRLQREELE
+2574 AERQRLQREDLELE
-2586 LEFHAIK
+2586 LQAIK
-2593 QQMSNVKGSDA
+2593 QQMNIVKGSDA
-2604 DMRRH
+2604 DMKRH

-2629 EIISRDAELA
+2629 EIISRDAEIA

-2653 AQAREYK
+2653 AQAHEYK

-2670 QKVKMDPH
+2670 EKVKMDPH
-2678 ATQAP
+2678 ATQALT
-2683 ALSSSKLEKNSSKPR
+2683 LSSSKLEKNSSKPR

-2711 VQQLMSEKDEE
+2711 VQQLMSERDEE
-2722 HSAERHRIQELEA
+2722 HSAERYRIQELEA

-2752 AAESM
+2752 ATESM

-2769 LDMNNYANLLDNK
+2769 LDMNNYATVLDN
-2782 QLQMLMEVAG
+2782 QQVQMLTEKAR
-2792 LHNVDAQFKEEEVP
+2792 LRNVDAQFKEEEVL
-2806 KLRQQL
+2806 KLREQL

-2827 RKQAEMVAAQ
+2827 RKQAEMVSAQ

-2851 TENEMIKLENANHK
+2851 TENEMIKMENVNHK
-2865 KKVRELEADIKKL
+2865 KKVIELEADIKKL

-2925 LTHFRQTNGRGP
+2925 LAHFRQTNGRSP
-2937 YINFDKEEM
+2937 YINFDKEQT
-2946 LENKLKEKEE
+2946 LENKLKDLKIWKFVQQEKEE
-2956 ERLQLAQKLLGLCA
+2956 ERLQLAQKLIGLCA
-2970 SVLKAAG
+2970 TVLKAAG
-2977 ITKPTSDMGISA
+2977 ITKSTSEIRISA

-3019 ERIRLTE
+3019 ERIRLSE
-3026 LMPQSS
+3026 LMSQSS
-3032 PLRTG
+3032 PLRTD
-3037 ENGQIS
+3037 ESGQTPKR
-3043 NGGSSSPLTA
+3043 GSSPLTV
-3053 FDR
+3053 FER

>member
-1 MLRDFKFLRRNSGK
+1 MHHLNKPRKELTISTYRGLGILFFNTSFRMLRDFKFLRRNSGK
-15 NTTQQEEIE
+15 NTQPEEIE

-34 GPPTSSTDSTRPP
+34 GPPTSTDSTRPP

-56 GVKVTKIDKTP
+56 NLKGGVDQQGGVRVPKIDKTP
-67 AKRRYSDITKTPE
+67 TKPKASRYSDITRTPE
-80 KPVSLL
+80 KPLSL

-92 WAKKADSSSS
+92 WAQKSDSSSN
-102 SVEEGDE
+102 SVEVGDE
-109 GKTDA
+109 GKADA
-114 GQSRK
+114 GTCGGQSRT
-119 VAANA
+119 VAVNA
-124 TPRSTRTT
+124 TPRSTRTI

-167 RALASGAARMANY
+167 RPLATGATRIANY
-180 AALSRGIPISGNS
+180 AALYRGVPISGNS
-193 STVVDKVEV
+193 SNVSDTVEV

-228 NSTERST
+228 NSMEKSI
-235 QGYSR
+235 QGYNR

-313 EELEVRPSPNRG
+313 EELEIRPSPNRG
-325 MTPRIFEFLFARIRA
+325 MTPRIFEFLFARIKA

-382 MTKGVYVENLSE
+382 ITKGVYVENLSE
-394 FEVRTVGDILKL
+394 FEVQTVGDILKL

-412 NRRVAATNMNR
+412 NRKVAATNMNR

-442 NCTDNFRFSRLN
+442 NSTDNFRFSRLN

-474 KEAASINKSLSTLG
+474 KEAASINRSLSTLG

-582 LSSLKSQNVS
+582 LSSLKRQNVS
-592 RALSFGQTTVSGD
+592 RALSFDQTTISGD
-605 SRLEDDSS
+605 SRLDSS
-613 YDETDQHGSSMI
+613 YDEKALETDQHGSLI
-625 TKEAKGIVRLST
+625 TEEAKGIVRLSS

-680 DNRCTK
+680 DSRCTK

-691 REERIQRMES
+691 REDRIQRMES

-717 NALTEEIQLLQ
+717 SALTEEIQLLH

-773 RDQLLTNIDGN
+773 RDQLLNNIDGN
-784 LKKHNHLDMNIPSQE
+784 LKQRSHLDMNIPSQE

-830 CLEKNKAL
+830 CLEKNEKL
-838 SREIDELRGSL
+838 SREIDELRSSL
-849 NSISSA
+849 NSISSVD
-855 NNDHNDGVEVRK
+855 NDHNGGVEVLK

-886 EKEDTRKEETMK
+886 EKEDTRKEEMMK
-898 HIEKIMDL
+898 HIEEIMDL

-922 HHKELEQHA
+922 HRNELEQRA
-931 QSMMLDLDSSK
+931 ESMMQDLDSSK

-986 NNHYAEVVQNQEL
+986 NSHYAEVVQKQEL
-999 EISSLKKQMFHQGSR
+999 EISSLKEQMFHQASR
-1014 NLSSSKL
+1014 DLSSSKL
-1021 LESND
+1021 LE
-1026 SSLQAKLK
+1026 
-1034 KMYDSL
+1034 
-1040 EKAKMLNQHYQS
+1040 KA
-1052 DSEFHVSNE
+1052 
-1061 EAMDE
+1061 
-1066 ISRQAEAETAA
+1066 AA
-1077 VIVCLQEELLLLQQ
+1077 
-1091 EVRESSSKE
+1091 
-1100 MESRK
+1100 
-1105 RLNELE
+1105 
-1111 TEVNNLEAQL
+1111 
-1121 SLMTEENRKLGE
+1121 
-1133 NVYDKEKELIN
+1133 
-1144 MSEEWEKVNNEIEAI
+1144 
-1159 VCGGHEALK
+1159 
-1168 DACEQL
+1168 
-1174 DFISSTFPNKRSRI
+1174 
-1188 SEQFGRMTK
+1188 
-1197 HIFEKEL
+1197 
-1204 LIEQLSQSLENAL
+1204 
-1217 NRKNDMESML
+1217 
-1227 RSLRGAALVMME
+1227 
-1239 AHQLDCRERDA
+1239 
-1250 ELFSL
+1250 
-1255 TSQLSSKAHDISQL
+1255 
-1269 ENTIKYGEDQL
+1269 
-1280 RKASVSATVAF
+1280 
-1291 LVLNWLSEQNSNYID
+1291 
-1306 ALNQKAMQL
+1306 
-1315 MESLETSRQKDAIL
+1315 
-1329 RDQASL
+1329 
-1335 VATAENQ
+1335 
-1342 NESLR
+1342 
-1347 MELQTLQLDCHEKD
+1347 
-1361 AELFSLTSQLS
+1361 
-1372 SKAHDISQLENTI
+1372 
-1385 KYGEDQLR
+1385 
-1393 KASVSATV
+1393 
-1401 AFLVVNWLSEQ
+1401 
-1412 NSNYIDALN
+1412 
-1421 QKDMQLM
+1421 
-1428 ESLETSRQND
+1428 
-1438 AILRDQASLVA
+1438 
-1449 TAENQNESLRMELE
+1449 
-1463 TLEKT
+1463 
-1468 CSDLRLQLFEEK
+1468 
-1480 RQKLEE
+1480 
-1486 IEENDM
+1486 
-1492 FKTIEKLT
+1492 
-1500 ELQAGVST
+1500 
-1508 VRSHLSECVER
+1508 
-1519 SGSHGKDTSN
+1519 
-1529 ETHASFSSG
+1529 
-1538 GKNTSTWEGSET
+1538 
-1550 RKHSQHLESCILE
+1550 
-1563 DRTAVKTDCSFDK
+1563 
-1576 SNNMLGSASKQ
+1576 
-1587 ETFQM
+1587 
-1592 NWKDKDRDATIILL
+1592 
-1606 RKEMESALECLKG
+1606 
-1619 VQVEMAKL
+1619 
-1627 RFEKETLRSSEQ
+1627 
-1639 KSKES
+1639 
-1644 IGDLLAAVTS
+1644 
-1654 LQTYMDKF
+1654 
-1662 EQDLALKVDLVDNKL
+1662 
-1677 RTIEGAVQESSNSW
+1677 
-1691 YEQKKLLAAELCDA
+1691 
-1705 KAVAAQK
+1705 
-1712 ATEASCTVAKFG
+1712 
-1724 EVQDTMKEA
+1724 
-1733 DIMINELMIANESLK
+1733 
-1748 LDIKKLKKKEISLT
+1748 
-1762 KKRDILV
+1762 
-1769 NENQN
+1769 
-1774 LQSANDQKD
+1774 
-1783 MHYQRLENEFES
+1783 
-1795 DLVMMQKLVLE
+1795 
-1806 LEDIVSQTATSSMD
+1806 
-1820 ELMSVTSDVLIIKSQ
+1820 
-1835 LHESIKYMRSWLEE
+1835 
-1849 IWSDIVMKDCSLS
+1849 
-1862 VLHLCHMGILLEAAT
+1862 

-1911 EMCRTLK
+1911 DMCRTLK
-1918 VKLLADIKNNFDRV
+1918 GKLLADIKNNFDRV

-1937 DAVDLTS
+1937 DAGDPTS

-1951 KILDLQFQEEAMLA
+1951 KILDLQFQEKSMLA

-1978 KEIALSNKT
+1978 KEIDLSNKT

-1994 QQRVLKDKE
+1994 QERVLKDKE
-2003 EALKSLEDNLTVE
+2003 EALKSLEDSLTTE
-2016 LSAKDFESLIL
+2016 FSAKEFESLIL
-2027 SSELEERTLLI
+2027 SSELEERTILI
-2038 SQLERQNK
+2038 SELERKNK
-2046 HFYEVA
+2046 HFYEVV
-2052 EGLKRQIIFDNLDV
+2052 EGLKREIIFDNLDV

-2093 QQNLLAELSVMDSM
+2093 QENLLAELSVMDSM
-2107 MAKVHARKDVLEQ
+2107 IAKVHSRKHALEQ
-2120 DACSLMEVSCL
+2120 DVCSLMEVSCL
-2131 NETLKRELGEL
+2131 NETLKCEISEL
-2142 MEGKAV
+2142 MEKKTV
-2148 LTTQVQELNSKNEK
+2148 LTTQVQELSTKNEK
-2162 LLEELQK
+2162 LLVELQK
-2169 KDSALESSSSR
+2169 KDSALEGSSSR
-2180 IFVLDQQNQMLKNE
+2180 IFDLDQQNQMLQNE
-2194 TCLLEAASQRL
+2194 ICLLEAASCTL
-2205 QNDMEM
+2205 QNDMEV
-2211 KDAEINKMNCLEKE
+2211 KEAEIKKMNCLEKE
-2225 IEELQ
+2225 VEELQ
-2230 HVITELKGERCQ
+2230 HEITELKGERC
-2242 LFQELEVNKAENE
+2242 LLLQELEVKKADIE
-2255 SINALAAEN
+2255 SRNLQPQIERIKALVEEN
-2264 TSLRIQLRSYE
+2264 TSLRIQLRSRE
-2275 KVNNDTFNMVLKV
+2275 NGNNATFDMVLKL
-2288 DRIGSKALN
+2288 DSIGSKALY

-2305 LDTMLQNIYEELE
+2305 LDAMLQNIYEEVE

-2332 CVKEILIQC
+2332 FAEEILLQ
-2341 SSLQTELVRKDE
+2341 SASLQTELVRKDD

-2359 FDLSLLQESASNHM
+2359 FDLSLLQESASNHK

-2382 MVSISSLE
+2382 MASINSLE
-2390 NELDEAVCKGQALEV
+2390 NELVEAVCKGQALEV

-2428 ELLSRKN
+2428 ELLSSKN
-2435 SELATIAKDAMEE
+2435 SELATIAKDTMEK

-2456 SEKREACENLEIEIT
+2456 LEKREVCENLEIEIT
-2471 NFGDIVGA
+2471 NFGDIVSE

-2490 ISDVTSEKEDFHGE
+2490 LNGVTSEKEGLHGE

-2516 TLAEESEANAIEAKE
+2516 TLAEESEAIATEAKE
-2531 EAETAKLHAEE
+2531 AAEIAKLQVEE
-2542 KEEEVKL
+2542 KEEEVNL

-2562 ILENEVEFVRGE
+2562 VLENEVEFVRGE

-2586 LEFHAIK
+2586 LELHAIK
-2593 QQMSNVKGSDA
+2593 QQMNNVKGSDA
-2604 DMRRH
+2604 DMKRH
-2609 QEEKEKSLQEA
+2609 QEEKEKSFQEA

-2629 EIISRDAELA
+2629 EIISRDAEIA

-2670 QKVKMDPH
+2670 EKVKIDPH
-2678 ATQAP
+2678 PTQAP
-2683 ALSSSKLEKNSSKPR
+2683 TLSSSKLEKNSSKPR

-2711 VQQLMSEKDEE
+2711 VQQLMSERDEE
-2722 HSAERHRIQELEA
+2722 HSAERHRIRELEA
-2735 LAASRQKEIFML
+2735 LASSRQKEIFML

-2769 LDMNNYANLLDNK
+2769 LDMNNYATLLDSH
-2782 QLQMLMEVAG
+2782 QQVQMLTEMAR
-2792 LHNVDAQFKEEEVP
+2792 LRNVDTQFKEHEVL

-2851 TENEMIKLENANHK
+2851 TENEMIKMENVNHK
-2865 KKVRELEADIKKL
+2865 KKVIELEADIKKL

-2925 LTHFRQTNGRGP
+2925 LAHFRQTNGRSP
-2937 YINFDKEEM
+2937 YINFDKEQT

-2970 SVLKAAG
+2970 TVLKSAG
-2977 ITKPTSDMGISA
+2977 IAKPTSEIGISA

-3004 ERELQDAKFK
+3004 ERELEDAKFK

-3019 ERIRLTE
+3019 ERIRLSE

-3043 NGGSSSPLTA
+3043 NRGSSSPLTA

>member
-1315 MESLETSRQKDAIL
+1315 MESLETSRQK
-1329 RDQASL
+1329 
-1335 VATAENQ
+1335 
-1342 NESLR
+1342 
-1347 MELQTLQLDCHEKD
+1347 
-1361 AELFSLTSQLS
+1361 
-1372 SKAHDISQLENTI
+1372 
-1385 KYGEDQLR
+1385 
-1393 KASVSATV
+1393 
-1401 AFLVVNWLSEQ
+1401 
-1412 NSNYIDALN
+1412 
-1421 QKDMQLM
+1421 
-1428 ESLETSRQND
+1428 D

-2792 LHNVDAQFKEEEVP
+2792 LHNVDAQFKVSVVRIMISP
-2806 KLRQQL
+2806 TYSLDSSSI
-2812 NEFIEERKGWIEEIE
+2812 NST
-2827 RKQAEMVAAQ
+2827 
-2837 IALEKLRQRDHLLT
+2837 DCLL
-2851 TENEMIKLENANHK
+2851 A
-2865 KKVRELEADIKKL
+2865 
-2878 SGQQNLQQRIHHH
+2878 G
-2891 AKIKEE
+2891 
-2897 NNLLKNQNDDLIV
+2897 
-2910 KLRKTESILSRVREE
+2910 
-2925 LTHFRQTNGRGP
+2925 GRG
-2937 YINFDKEEM
+2937 
-2946 LENKLKEKEE
+2946 
-2956 ERLQLAQKLLGLCA
+2956 
-2970 SVLKAAG
+2970 S
-2977 ITKPTSDMGISA
+2977 
-2989 AEEALEQLKNRLTSL
+2989 
-3004 ERELQDAKFK
+3004 
-3014 NKMTN
+3014 
-3019 ERIRLTE
+3019 
-3026 LMPQSS
+3026 
-3032 PLRTG
+3032 
-3037 ENGQIS
+3037 
-3043 NGGSSSPLTA
+3043 
-3053 FDR
+3053 

>member
-15 NTTQQEEIE
+15 NNTQPEEIE

-34 GPPTSSTDSTRPP
+34 GPPASTDSTRPP
-47 LNTIQETTR
+47 LNAIQETTR
-56 GVKVTKIDKTP
+56 NLKGGVDQQGGVRVTKIDKTP
-67 AKRRYSDITKTPE
+67 TKPRASRYSDINRTPE
-80 KPVSLL
+80 KPVSL

-92 WAKKADSSSS
+92 WVQKAGSSSNS
-102 SVEEGDE
+102 IEVGDE
-109 GKTDA
+109 GKMDA
-114 GQSRK
+114 GTCGSQSRI
-119 VAANA
+119 VAVNA

-145 QTTPSKSVTKPPNPA
+145 QNTPSKSVTKPPNPA
-160 FSLASGS
+160 FSLASSS
-167 RALASGAARMANY
+167 RPLASGAARTANY
-180 AALSRGIPISGNS
+180 TALYRGIPISGNS
-193 STVVDKVEV
+193 PTVLDTVEI

-228 NSTERST
+228 NSMERST
-235 QGYSR
+235 QGYTR
-240 CLKQESAQCITWIG
+240 CLKQESAQCVTWIG

-313 EELEVRPSPNRG
+313 EELEIRPSPNRG

-382 MTKGVYVENLSE
+382 ITKGVYVENLSE
-394 FEVRTVGDILKL
+394 FEVQTVGDILKL

-412 NRRVAATNMNR
+412 NRKVAATNMNR

-442 NCTDNFRFSRLN
+442 NSTDNFRFSRLN

-474 KEAASINKSLSTLG
+474 KEAASINRSLSTLG

-568 VTALK
+568 VSALK

-582 LSSLKSQNVS
+582 LSSLKRQNIS

-613 YDETDQHGSSMI
+613 YDEKALETDQHGSLM
-625 TKEAKGIVRLST
+625 TKEAKGVIRLSS

-717 NALTEEIQLLQ
+717 SALTEEIQLLH

-773 RDQLLTNIDGN
+773 RNQLLVNIDGN
-784 LKKHNHLDMNIPSQE
+784 LKQHGHLDMTIPSQE
-799 SVHVCDEQTT
+799 PVHVCDEQTT

-818 HELEE
+818 YELEQYQ
-823 CRTNLNC
+823 TNLNC
-830 CLEKNKAL
+830 CLEKNEKL

-849 NSISSA
+849 NSINSA
-855 NNDHNDGVEVRK
+855 NNDRDGEVEFIK
-867 ESISEA
+867 TFQESTSEA
-873 LALNSKSKTSDEK
+873 LALNGKSETSDEK
-886 EKEDTRKEETMK
+886 EKEDTRKEEMME
-898 HIEKIMDL
+898 HIEEIMDL

-916 VQEERL
+916 IQEERL
-922 HHKELEQHA
+922 CHNELQQHA
-931 QSMMLDLDSSK
+931 QSMMQDRDSSK
-942 EQLLLVTKK
+942 EQLLLVTQK
-951 CEDVH
+951 CKDVQ

-986 NNHYAEVVQNQEL
+986 SSRYAEVVRKLEL
-999 EISSLKKQMFHQGSR
+999 EISSLKEKMFHHGSR
-1014 NLSSSKL
+1014 DLSSSKL
-1021 LESND
+1021 LESDD
-1026 SSLQAKLK
+1026 SPLQAKLK
-1034 KMYDSL
+1034 KMHDSL
-1040 EKAKMLNQHYQS
+1040 EKAKMLNRRYQS

-1061 EAMDE
+1061 EVMDE
-1066 ISRQAEAETAA
+1066 ISRQAEAETAE

-1091 EVRESSSKE
+1091 EVENSSLKE

-1105 RLNELE
+1105 RLTELE
-1111 TEVNNLEAQL
+1111 TEVKNLEAKL
-1121 SLMTEENRKLGE
+1121 SLMTEENQKLGE
-1133 NVYDKEKELIN
+1133 SVYDKENELIN
-1144 MSEEWEKVNNEIEAI
+1144 MSEEWEQVNNEIEAI

-1174 DFISSTFPNKRSRI
+1174 DFISSTFPDKRSRI

-1197 HIFEKEL
+1197 YIVEKEL
-1204 LIEQLSQSLENAL
+1204 FIEELNQSLENAL
-1217 NRKNDMESML
+1217 NRRNDMESML
-1227 RSLRGAALVMME
+1227 RSLRGAVLVMTE
-1239 AHQLDCRERDA
+1239 AHQ
-1250 ELFSL
+1250 F
-1255 TSQLSSKAHDISQL
+1255 
-1269 ENTIKYGEDQL
+1269 
-1280 RKASVSATVAF
+1280 
-1291 LVLNWLSEQNSNYID
+1291 
-1306 ALNQKAMQL
+1306 
-1315 MESLETSRQKDAIL
+1315 
-1329 RDQASL
+1329 
-1335 VATAENQ
+1335 
-1342 NESLR
+1342 
-1347 MELQTLQLDCHEKD
+1347 DCHEKD

-1372 SKAHDISQLENTI
+1372 SKAHVISELENKI
-1385 KYGEDQLR
+1385 KHGEDLLR
-1393 KASVSATV
+1393 KVSSSATV

-1412 NSNYIDALN
+1412 NSNYVDALN

-1428 ESLETSRQND
+1428 ESLETSRQKD
-1438 AILRDQASLVA
+1438 AILWDQVSVVA
-1449 TAENQNESLRMELE
+1449 AAENQNESLRTELH

-1468 CSDLRLQLFEEK
+1468 CTDLRLQLFEEQ
-1480 RQKLEE
+1480 RQKLD
-1486 IEENDM
+1486 ENDM
-1492 FKTIEKLT
+1492 LKTIEKLT
-1500 ELQAGVST
+1500 ELKAGVST
-1508 VRSHLSECVER
+1508 VHSHLSECVER
-1519 SGSHGKDTSN
+1519 SRSHGKDTN
-1529 ETHASFSSG
+1529 ETHASFSSDV
-1538 GKNTSTWEGSET
+1538 KFETLTNRET
-1550 RKHSQHLESCILE
+1550 RQHSQHLESFILE
-1563 DRTAVKTDCSFDK
+1563 DRTAEKPGCSFNI
-1576 SNNMLGSASKQ
+1576 SNNMLGSANKQ
-1587 ETFQM
+1587 DTLQI
-1592 NWKDKDRDATIILL
+1592 NWKDKSRDATVILL
-1606 RKEMESALECLKG
+1606 RKEMESALDCLKG
-1619 VQVEMAKL
+1619 VQAEMARL
-1627 RFEKETLRSSEQ
+1627 HVEKEALWSSEQ
-1639 KSKES
+1639 KSRES
-1644 IGDLLAAVTS
+1644 IGDFLVAATC

-1662 EQDLALKVDLVDNKL
+1662 EQELVLKVELVDNKL
-1677 RTIEGAVQESSNSW
+1677 RTIEGAVLESSSSW
-1691 YEQKKLLAAELCDA
+1691 YEQKKLLEAELCDA
-1705 KAVAAQK
+1705 KAVASQK
-1712 ATEASCTVAKFG
+1712 ATEASCILAKFE

-1748 LDIKKLKKKEISLT
+1748 LDIKRLKKKEISLT
-1762 KKRDILV
+1762 EKRDILV
-1769 NENQN
+1769 NENQS
-1774 LQSANDQKD
+1774 LQSANDLKD

-1795 DLVMMQKLVLE
+1795 DLAMMLRLVLE
-1806 LEDIVSQTATSSMD
+1806 LEDIVSQAATTSTD
-1820 ELMSVTSDVLIIKSQ
+1820 ELKSVTSDVLIIKSQ
-1835 LHESIKYMRSWLEE
+1835 LHASTKYMKSWLEE
-1849 IWSDIVMKDCSLS
+1849 IWSDIIVKDCALS

-1918 VKLLADIKNNFDRV
+1918 GKLLADIKNNFDRV
-1932 LRKES
+1932 LKKES
-1937 DAVDLTS
+1937 DAGDLTS

-1951 KILDLQFQEEAMLA
+1951 KIFDLQLQEESMLE

-1972 ELVELI
+1972 ELVELM
-1978 KEIALSNKT
+1978 KEIDLSNKT

-1994 QQRVLKDKE
+1994 QERVLKDKE
-2003 EALKSLEDNLTVE
+2003 EALKSLEDSLTME
-2016 LSAKDFESLIL
+2016 FSAKDFESLIL
-2027 SSELEERTLLI
+2027 SSELEERTILL
-2038 SQLERQNK
+2038 SELERKNK

-2052 EGLKRQIIFDNLDV
+2052 EGLKREIIFDNLDV
-2066 ALTASILLD
+2066 ALTASILHD
-2075 KEVEVSIL
+2075 KEVEVSKL
-2083 QEEVAEAGRK
+2083 QEEVAEAGRN
-2093 QQNLLAELSVMDSM
+2093 QQNLLAGLSVMDSM
-2107 MAKVHARKDVLEQ
+2107 IAKVHSRKNALEKDV
-2120 DACSLMEVSCL
+2120 CSLMEASCL
-2131 NETLKRELGEL
+2131 NETLKHELGEL
-2142 MEGKAV
+2142 KEGKIV
-2148 LTTQVQELNSKNEK
+2148 LTTQVQELSSKNEK

-2180 IFVLDQQNQMLKNE
+2180 IFVLDQQNQMLQNE
-2194 TCLLEAASQRL
+2194 TCLLEAASCRL
-2205 QNDMEM
+2205 QNDMEEL
-2211 KDAEINKMNCLEKE
+2211 KHEIA
-2225 IEELQ
+2225 
-2230 HVITELKGERCQ
+2230 ELKGERCQ
-2242 LFQELEVNKAENE
+2242 FFSELEVKKEE
-2255 SINALAAEN
+2255 IERINVLAAEN
-2264 TSLRIQLRSYE
+2264 TSLRIQLRSCE
-2275 KVNNDTFNMVLKV
+2275 KGNNDTFDMVLKV
-2288 DRIGSKALN
+2288 DSISSKALN
-2297 AFQNKSAE
+2297 AFQNRSAE
-2305 LDTMLQNIYEELE
+2305 LDAMLQNIHEELE

-2323 FEEFESLEN
+2323 IEEFESLEN
-2332 CVKEILIQC
+2332 SAEEILIQ
-2341 SSLQTELVRKDE
+2341 SASLQTELVRKDD
-2353 IIKGML
+2353 IIKGLL
-2359 FDLSLLQESASNHM
+2359 FDLSLLQESASNHK

-2382 MVSISSLE
+2382 MASIIFLE
-2390 NELDEAVCKGQALEV
+2390 NELDEAVCKGQTLEV
-2405 QLQEKISKIAV
+2405 QLQEKISTIEI

-2428 ELLSRKN
+2428 ELLSHKN
-2435 SELATIAKDAMEE
+2435 SELAASAKDTMEE

-2456 SEKREACENLEIEIT
+2456 LEKREVCENLEIEIT
-2471 NFGDIVGA
+2471 NFGDIVDE

-2490 ISDVTSEKEDFHGE
+2490 LSDVTSEKEDLHGE
-2504 ILTLKKELETAQ
+2504 ILMLKKKLETTQ
-2516 TLAEESEANAIEAKE
+2516 TLVEENEAIAIEAKE
-2531 EAETAKLHAEE
+2531 VADIAKLQAAE

-2549 LERSVEE
+2549 LERAVEQ

-2562 ILENEVEFVRGE
+2562 VLENEVEFVRGE

-2586 LEFHAIK
+2586 LELHAIK
-2593 QQMSNVKGSDA
+2593 QHMNNVKGSDA

-2653 AQAREYK
+2653 AQASEYK

-2711 VQQLMSEKDEE
+2711 VQQLMSERDED

-2752 AAESM
+2752 VADSM
-2757 THDVIRDLLGLK
+2757 THDVMRDLLGVK
-2769 LDMNNYANLLDNK
+2769 LDMNNYANLLDNPQIK
-2782 QLQMLMEVAG
+2782 MLMEMARVR
-2792 LHNVDAQFKEEEVP
+2792 NVDAEVKEEEFC

-2812 NEFIEERKGWIEEIE
+2812 NVFIEERKGWIEEIE
-2827 RKQAEMVAAQ
+2827 RKQAETVAVQ
-2837 IALEKLRQRDHLLT
+2837 IALEKLRQRNHLLT
-2851 TENEMIKLENANHK
+2851 TENEMLKMENMNHK
-2865 KKVRELEADIKKL
+2865 KKVIELEADIKKL

-2910 KLRKTESILSRVREE
+2910 KLRKTESMLSRNREE
-2925 LTHFRQTNGRGP
+2925 LAHFRQINGRSP
-2937 YINFDKEEM
+2937 YIDFDKERM

-2956 ERLQLAQKLLGLCA
+2956 ERLQLAQKLLGLCTA
-2970 SVLKAAG
+2970 VLSAAG
-2977 ITKPTSDMGISA
+2977 LTKPTSEMGISA
-2989 AEEALEQLKNRLTSL
+2989 AAEALEQLKNRLTSL

-3019 ERIRLTE
+3019 ERIRLSE
-3026 LMPQSS
+3026 FMPQSS
-3032 PLRTG
+3032 PLRTN
-3037 ENGQIS
+3037 ENGHIS
-3043 NGGSSSPLTA
+3043 NRGSSSPLTA